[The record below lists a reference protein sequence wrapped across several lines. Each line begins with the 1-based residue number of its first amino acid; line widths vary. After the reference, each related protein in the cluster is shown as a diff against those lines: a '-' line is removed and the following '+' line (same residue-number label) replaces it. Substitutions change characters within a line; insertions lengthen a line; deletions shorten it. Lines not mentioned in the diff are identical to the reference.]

1 MMKPWKQIH
10 HDILGFF
17 LRTNNNEQFFY
28 KLKFTIMKK
37 VFTLVSALSM
47 VAGSAVA
54 NDYDWNSGLENPQ
67 TDKNHNVV
75 NKNGLKYANKVFT
88 FSVNNGDKVLLG
100 VNGENLDITVNGS
113 NLAAKLESGKISFV
127 AESDGKVELKL
138 GASTTI
144 NSIYVESD
152 NYRTAL
158 KYIETIGK
166 AAVNQATVDIANY
179 STEIDEKNKNLPY
192 DQFFSAVKAQINIEA
207 QKVAD
212 IEAELKTA
220 KAGNNVKQDLL
231 VDFNKRLTAVKT
243 KVEQIVKDADAAQKK
258 YLDITRKLAK
268 GLDNRLIEAA
278 ETTVSSYNN
287 DSLTYIN
294 DFQTVNKKI
303 TVKGLKAEWAKTEL
317 EAIEADRDALKKAA
331 MDELAKFPAQY
342 ADRDSTSWQ
351 AEFNSLKDQID
362 NMIARAIVERD
373 YKSKITTLQTKVT
386 KLNDVLDIKDANQ
399 KTVFSKP
406 DDYDTWKTDVKE
418 LNDFISDTKKRR
430 DFTQSELAQ
439 NPVKKYSDAEETFTK
454 LKVAFTEQ
462 ASTELTTRSK
472 AAQENINTSSYKIS
486 AKYQNEPETQKKYE
500 KEFAVIQAELNG
512 LNTTIKENKYEVLV
526 EDFNTVA
533 NKIAGVNTKVNNLWT
548 ETLSKQKQ
556 EVIDLNATE
565 QKKIDDKIDAVRAN
579 YNNYIT
585 KIEEWK
591 KADFSNDDMKAS
603 LNANQRKLFDIV
615 GQLDDTKEEIG
626 KVVAALEAK
635 IKAVDDVE
643 FDPNNATEY
652 RFEGNKNVNGSVV
665 TYESIVKEIET
676 KIQAQIDEAVNTANT
691 RAKDYFVKENSEGK
705 ATLTQ
710 GDANRIYAAVKETLD
725 KGHKEAKMT
734 DDAYTKFN
742 NRYQGILDKSKNNQV
757 GENYLVDAQTKVT
770 EYYKAKT
777 LADSLGKVSSDYL
790 AKIKKA
796 VEDVNAELDAYTKL
810 YGDVCDKKVK
820 WTVAKSKET
829 TYQAEYILVEP
840 NGSATF
846 VKDQLE
852 KINADLKKFSDKLE
866 EKALSASTLNA
877 EATAEFKKF
886 EDGYFKATDY
896 KGYVA
901 NNDAKAKADA
911 KIKTVKAEIVNAKA
925 AIAGYREEV
934 QADAMIV
941 IDQAEATVAA
951 QESSVATDFAA
962 GKLGNTYASIEGAL
976 NSASASIKKA
986 LADAENAQKGGNL
999 DLDGD
1004 GQVGL
1009 GDAKKGM
1016 ENVKDGSMDGKTFMD
1031 FINAYLQYISK

>member
-1 MMKPWKQIH
+1 
-10 HDILGFF
+10 
-17 LRTNNNEQFFY
+17 
-28 KLKFTIMKK
+28 MKK
-37 VFTLVSALSM
+37 VLTLVSALSM

-54 NDYDWNSGLENPQ
+54 NDYDWSGLDSPK
-67 TDKNHNVV
+67 TDANHKVV
-75 NKNGLKYANKVFT
+75 INGKATDLKYENKKFT
-88 FSVNNGDKVLLG
+88 FNVNPGDQITLG
-100 VNGENLDITVNGS
+100 VKGENLNVAVDGAPLT
-113 NLAAKLESGKISFV
+113 AKLEGGLIHFDIPEDKV
-127 AESDGKVELKL
+127 NPTREMPVELTL
-138 GASTTI
+138 GDKTAIT
-144 NSIYVESD
+144 SIYVESS

-220 KAGNNVKQDLL
+220 KAGNNVKQNLL
-231 VDFNKRLTAVKT
+231 DDFNTRLTAVKT
-243 KVEQIVKDADAAQKK
+243 NVEQIVKDANAAQKQ
-258 YLDITRKLAK
+258 YLNITRELAK
-268 GLDNRLIEAA
+268 ELDNRLIEAA
-278 ETTVSSYNN
+278 ETTVTSYDNN
-287 DSLTYIN
+287 TLTYIN
-294 DFQTVNKKI
+294 DFQTVNKQIK
-303 TVKGLKAEWAKTEL
+303 VKGLKAEWAKTEL

-342 ADRDSTSWQ
+342 AERTSWK
-351 AEFNSLKDQID
+351 AEFNSLKDQIN

-373 YKSKITTLQTKVT
+373 NKSKITTLQTKVT
-386 KLNDVLDIKDANQ
+386 KLNDVLSIKDADQ

-406 DDYDTWKTDVKE
+406 ANYDTWKTDVKE
-418 LNDFISDTKKRR
+418 LNDFISDTKNRR

-439 NPVKKYSDAEETFTK
+439 NPVKKYLDAEKTFTN
-454 LKVAFTEQ
+454 LKDEFTKQ
-462 ASTELTTRSK
+462 ASTELTKRST

-533 NKIAGVNTKVNNLWT
+533 NKIAGVNTKVNNLWSV
-548 ETLSKQKQ
+548 TLSKQKQ

-579 YNNYIT
+579 YNNYIA

-652 RFEGNKNVNGSVV
+652 RFDGNKNVNGFVV
-665 TYESIVKEIET
+665 TYDSIVIEIET
-676 KIQAQIDEAVNTANT
+676 KIQAQIDEAVSTAND
-691 RAKDYFVKENSEGK
+691 RAMNYFDKEYSHGK
-705 ATLTQ
+705 ATLTK
-710 GDANRIYAAVKETLD
+710 GDADNTFAAVKKSLAQ
-725 KGHKEAKMT
+725 GHKEAKMT
-734 DDAYTKFN
+734 DDAFTKFY

-757 GENYLVDAQTKVT
+757 GENYLEDAKTKVA
-770 EYYKAKT
+770 EYYKANT
-777 LADSLGKVSSDYL
+777 LADNLGKVSSDYL
-790 AKIKKA
+790 AKIEKA
-796 VEDVNAELDAYTKL
+796 VKDVNAELDAYTKL
-810 YGDVCDKKVK
+810 YGDVCNKKVK

-852 KINADLKKFSDKLE
+852 QINADLKKFSDKLE
-866 EKALSASTLNA
+866 EKALSASTLND

-941 IDQAEATVAA
+941 IGQAESTVAA

-962 GKLGNTYASIEGAL
+962 GELGNTYASIEGAL

>member
-1 MMKPWKQIH
+1 
-10 HDILGFF
+10 
-17 LRTNNNEQFFY
+17 
-28 KLKFTIMKK
+28 MKK
-37 VFTLVSALSM
+37 VLTLVSALSM

-75 NKNGLKYANKVFT
+75 NKNGLKYADKVFT
-88 FSVNNGDKVLLG
+88 FSVNKGDKVLLG

-113 NLAAKLESGKISFV
+113 KLAAKLESGKISFV
-127 AESDGKVELKL
+127 AESDGAVELKL
-138 GASTTI
+138 GTSTTI

-179 STEIDEKNKNLPY
+179 STEIDEKNKNLPF

-220 KAGNNVKQDLL
+220 KAGNNVKQNLL
-231 VDFNKRLTAVKT
+231 DDFNTRLTAVRT
-243 KVEQIVKDADAAQKK
+243 NVEQIVKDADAAQKQ
-258 YLDITRKLAK
+258 YLNITRELAK
-268 GLDNRLIEAA
+268 ELDNRLIEAA
-278 ETTVSSYNN
+278 ETTVTSYDNN
-287 DSLTYIN
+287 TLTYIN
-294 DFQTVNKKI
+294 DFQTVNKQIK
-303 TVKGLKAEWAKTEL
+303 VKGLKAEWAKTEL

-342 ADRDSTSWQ
+342 AERTSWQ
-351 AEFNSLKDQID
+351 AEFNSLKDQIN

-373 YKSKITTLQTKVT
+373 YKSNITTLQTKVT
-386 KLNDVLDIKDANQ
+386 KLNDVLDIKDADQ

-406 DDYDTWKTDVKE
+406 AGYDTWKTDVKE
-418 LNDFISDTKKRR
+418 LNDFISDTKNRR

-439 NPVKKYSDAEETFTK
+439 NPVKKYSDAEKTFTN
-454 LKVAFTEQ
+454 LKDEFTKQ
-462 ASTELTTRSK
+462 ASTELTKRST

-548 ETLSKQKQ
+548 VTLSKQKQ
-556 EVIDLNATE
+556 EVIDLNASE
-565 QKKIDDKIDAVRAN
+565 QKKIDDKIDAARAN

-652 RFEGNKNVNGSVV
+652 RFEGNKNVNGFVV
-665 TYESIVKEIET
+665 TYESIVVEIET
-676 KIQAQIDEAVNTANT
+676 KIQAQIDEAVKTAND
-691 RAKDYFVKENSEGK
+691 RAKDYFDNEYSQGK
-705 ATLTQ
+705 ATLTK
-710 GDANRIYAAVKETLD
+710 GDADQKYDAVKETLD

-770 EYYKAKT
+770 EYYKANT
-777 LADSLGKVSSDYL
+777 LADNLGKVSSDYL
-790 AKIKKA
+790 AKIEKA
-796 VEDVNAELDAYTKL
+796 VKDVNDELDAYTKL

-852 KINADLKKFSDKLE
+852 KINTILKDFSEKLE
-866 EKALSASTLNA
+866 KNALTAYSDGTIKAVADKA
-877 EATAEFKKF
+877 FKDF
-886 EDGYFKATDY
+886 NDGYFKATDY

-901 NNDAKAKADA
+901 NNDAKDKADA

-941 IDQAEATVAA
+941 IGQAEATVAA

>member
-1 MMKPWKQIH
+1 
-10 HDILGFF
+10 
-17 LRTNNNEQFFY
+17 
-28 KLKFTIMKK
+28 MKK
-37 VFTLVSALSM
+37 VLTLVSALSM

-75 NKNGLKYANKVFT
+75 NKNGLKYADKVFT
-88 FSVNNGDKVLLG
+88 FSVNKGDKVLLG

-113 NLAAKLESGKISFV
+113 KLAAKLESGKISFV
-127 AESDGKVELKL
+127 AESDGAVELKL
-138 GASTTI
+138 GTSTTI

-179 STEIDEKNKNLPY
+179 STEIDEKNKNLPF

-220 KAGNNVKQDLL
+220 KAGNNVKQNLL
-231 VDFNKRLTAVKT
+231 DDFNTRLTAVRT
-243 KVEQIVKDADAAQKK
+243 NVEQIVKDADAAQKQ
-258 YLDITRKLAK
+258 YLNITRELAK
-268 GLDNRLIEAA
+268 ELDNRLIEAA
-278 ETTVSSYNN
+278 ETTVTSYDNN
-287 DSLTYIN
+287 TLTYIN
-294 DFQTVNKKI
+294 DFQTVNKQIK
-303 TVKGLKAEWAKTEL
+303 VKGLKAEWAKTEL

-342 ADRDSTSWQ
+342 AERTSWQ
-351 AEFNSLKDQID
+351 AEFNSLKDQIN

-373 YKSKITTLQTKVT
+373 YKSNITTLQTKVT
-386 KLNDVLDIKDANQ
+386 KLNDVLDIKDADQ

-406 DDYDTWKTDVKE
+406 AGYDTWKTDVKE
-418 LNDFISDTKKRR
+418 LNDFISDTKNRR

-439 NPVKKYSDAEETFTK
+439 NPVKKYSDAEKTFTN
-454 LKVAFTEQ
+454 LKDEFTKQ
-462 ASTELTTRSK
+462 ASTELTKRST

-548 ETLSKQKQ
+548 VTLSKQKQ
-556 EVIDLNATE
+556 EVIDLNASE
-565 QKKIDDKIDAVRAN
+565 QKKIDDKIDAARAN

-652 RFEGNKNVNGSVV
+652 RFEGNKNVNGFVV
-665 TYESIVKEIET
+665 TYESIVVEIET
-676 KIQAQIDEAVNTANT
+676 KIQAQIDEAVKTAND
-691 RAKDYFVKENSEGK
+691 RAKDYFDNEYSQGK
-705 ATLTQ
+705 ATLTK
-710 GDANRIYAAVKETLD
+710 GDADQKYDAVKETLD

-770 EYYKAKT
+770 EYYKANT
-777 LADSLGKVSSDYL
+777 LADNLGKVSSDYL
-790 AKIKKA
+790 AKIEKA
-796 VEDVNAELDAYTKL
+796 VKDVNDELDAYTKL

-852 KINADLKKFSDKLE
+852 KINTILKDFSEKLE
-866 EKALSASTLNA
+866 KNALTAYSDGTIKAVADKA
-877 EATAEFKKF
+877 FKDF
-886 EDGYFKATDY
+886 NDGYFKATDY

-901 NNDAKAKADA
+901 NNDAKDKADA

-941 IDQAEATVAA
+941 IGQAEATVAA
-951 QESSVATDFAA
+951 QESSVATDFAD

>member
-1 MMKPWKQIH
+1 M
-10 HDILGFF
+10 
-17 LRTNNNEQFFY
+17 
-28 KLKFTIMKK
+28 
-37 VFTLVSALSM
+37 
-47 VAGSAVA
+47 
-54 NDYDWNSGLENPQ
+54 
-67 TDKNHNVV
+67 
-75 NKNGLKYANKVFT
+75 
-88 FSVNNGDKVLLG
+88 
-100 VNGENLDITVNGS
+100 
-113 NLAAKLESGKISFV
+113 
-127 AESDGKVELKL
+127 
-138 GASTTI
+138 
-144 NSIYVESD
+144 
-152 NYRTAL
+152 
-158 KYIETIGK
+158 
-166 AAVNQATVDIANY
+166 
-179 STEIDEKNKNLPY
+179 
-192 DQFFSAVKAQINIEA
+192 
-207 QKVAD
+207 
-212 IEAELKTA
+212 
-220 KAGNNVKQDLL
+220 
-231 VDFNKRLTAVKT
+231 
-243 KVEQIVKDADAAQKK
+243 
-258 YLDITRKLAK
+258 
-268 GLDNRLIEAA
+268 
-278 ETTVSSYNN
+278 
-287 DSLTYIN
+287 
-294 DFQTVNKKI
+294 
-303 TVKGLKAEWAKTEL
+303 
-317 EAIEADRDALKKAA
+317 
-331 MDELAKFPAQY
+331 
-342 ADRDSTSWQ
+342 
-351 AEFNSLKDQID
+351 
-362 NMIARAIVERD
+362 
-373 YKSKITTLQTKVT
+373 
-386 KLNDVLDIKDANQ
+386 
-399 KTVFSKP
+399 
-406 DDYDTWKTDVKE
+406 
-418 LNDFISDTKKRR
+418 
-430 DFTQSELAQ
+430 
-439 NPVKKYSDAEETFTK
+439 
-454 LKVAFTEQ
+454 TEQ
-462 ASTELTTRSK
+462 
-472 AAQENINTSSYKIS
+472 
-486 AKYQNEPETQKKYE
+486 
-500 KEFAVIQAELNG
+500 
-512 LNTTIKENKYEVLV
+512 
-526 EDFNTVA
+526 
-533 NKIAGVNTKVNNLWT
+533 
-548 ETLSKQKQ
+548 
-556 EVIDLNATE
+556 
-565 QKKIDDKIDAVRAN
+565 
-579 YNNYIT
+579 
-585 KIEEWK
+585 WK
-591 KADFSNDDMKAS
+591 SG
-603 LNANQRKLFDIV
+603 I
-615 GQLDDTKEEIG
+615 I
-626 KVVAALEAK
+626 
-635 IKAVDDVE
+635 
-643 FDPNNATEY
+643 PPHY
-652 RFEGNKNVNGSVV
+652 GSG
-665 TYESIVKEIET
+665 
-676 KIQAQIDEAVNTANT
+676 
-691 RAKDYFVKENSEGK
+691 KDYFDKEDSKGK

-725 KGHKEAKMT
+725 QGHKEAKMT

-742 NRYQGILDKSKNNQV
+742 NRYQGILDKSENNQV
-757 GENYLVDAQTKVT
+757 GENYLVDAQIKVT
-770 EYYKAKT
+770 QYYEAKT

>member
-1 MMKPWKQIH
+1 
-10 HDILGFF
+10 
-17 LRTNNNEQFFY
+17 
-28 KLKFTIMKK
+28 MKK
-37 VFTLVSALSM
+37 VLTLVSALSM

-54 NDYDWNSGLENPQ
+54 NDYDWSGLDSPK
-67 TDKNHNVV
+67 TDANHKVV
-75 NKNGLKYANKVFT
+75 INGKATDLKYENKKFT
-88 FSVNNGDKVLLG
+88 FNVNPGDQITLG
-100 VNGENLDITVNGS
+100 VKGENLNVAVDGAPLT
-113 NLAAKLESGKISFV
+113 AKLEGGLIHFDIPEDKVNPTIEMS
-127 AESDGKVELKL
+127 VELTL
-138 GASTTI
+138 GDKTAIT
-144 NSIYVESD
+144 SIYVESS

-231 VDFNKRLTAVKT
+231 DDFNTRLTAVKT
-243 KVEQIVKDADAAQKK
+243 NVEQIVKDADAAQKQ
-258 YLDITRKLAK
+258 YLNITRELAK
-268 GLDNRLIEAA
+268 NLDNRLIEAA
-278 ETTVSSYNN
+278 ETTVSSYDNN
-287 DSLTYIN
+287 ALTYIN

-342 ADRDSTSWQ
+342 AERTSWQ

-386 KLNDVLDIKDANQ
+386 KLNDVLDIKDADQ

-406 DDYDTWKTDVKE
+406 AGYDIWKTDVKE
-418 LNDFISDTKKRR
+418 LNDFISDTKNRR

-439 NPVKKYSDAEETFTK
+439 NPVEKYSNAEKAFTNLKDEFTK
-454 LKVAFTEQ
+454 Q
-462 ASTELTTRSK
+462 ASTELTKRST

-486 AKYQNEPETQKKYE
+486 AKYQNEPETQRKYE

-548 ETLSKQKQ
+548 VTLSKQKQ

-591 KADFSNDDMKAS
+591 KADFSNDVMKAS
-603 LNANQRKLFDIV
+603 LNANQRELFDIV

-652 RFEGNKNVNGSVV
+652 RFEGNKNVNGFVV

-676 KIQAQIDEAVNTANT
+676 KIQAQIDEAVSTAND
-691 RAKDYFVKENSEGK
+691 RAKNYFVNEYSQGK
-705 ATLTQ
+705 ATLTK
-710 GDANRIYAAVKETLD
+710 GDANQIYDAVKVTLV

-734 DDAYTKFN
+734 DDAYTKFD
-742 NRYQGILDKSKNNQV
+742 NRYHGILDKSKNNQV
-757 GENYLVDAQTKVT
+757 GENYLEDAKAKVD
-770 EYYKAKT
+770 EYYKANT
-777 LADSLGKVSSDYL
+777 LADNLGKVSSDYL
-790 AKIKKA
+790 AKIEKA
-796 VEDVNAELDAYTKL
+796 VKDVNAELDAYTKL

-866 EKALSASTLNA
+866 EKALSASTLND

-886 EDGYFKATDY
+886 EDGYFKATNY

-941 IDQAEATVAA
+941 IGQAESTVAA

-962 GKLGNTYASIEGAL
+962 GELGNTYASIEGAL

>member
-1 MMKPWKQIH
+1 
-10 HDILGFF
+10 
-17 LRTNNNEQFFY
+17 
-28 KLKFTIMKK
+28 MKK
-37 VFTLVSALSM
+37 VLTLVSALSM

-75 NKNGLKYANKVFT
+75 NKNGLKYADKVFT
-88 FSVNNGDKVLLG
+88 FSVNKGDKVLLG

-113 NLAAKLESGKISFV
+113 KLAAKLESGKISFV
-127 AESDGKVELKL
+127 AESDGAVELKL
-138 GASTTI
+138 GTSTTI

-179 STEIDEKNKNLPY
+179 STEIDEKNKNLPF

-220 KAGNNVKQDLL
+220 KAGNNVKQNLL
-231 VDFNKRLTAVKT
+231 DDFNTRLTAVRT
-243 KVEQIVKDADAAQKK
+243 NVEQIVKDADAAQKQ
-258 YLDITRKLAK
+258 YLNITRELAK
-268 GLDNRLIEAA
+268 ELDNRLIEAA
-278 ETTVSSYNN
+278 ETTVTSYDNN
-287 DSLTYIN
+287 TLTYIN
-294 DFQTVNKKI
+294 DFQTVNKQIK
-303 TVKGLKAEWAKTEL
+303 VKGLKAEWAKTEL

-342 ADRDSTSWQ
+342 AERTSWQ
-351 AEFNSLKDQID
+351 AEFNSLKDQIN

-373 YKSKITTLQTKVT
+373 YKSNITTLQTKVT
-386 KLNDVLDIKDANQ
+386 KLNDVLDIKDADQ

-406 DDYDTWKTDVKE
+406 AGYDTWKTDVKE
-418 LNDFISDTKKRR
+418 LNDFISDTKNRR

-439 NPVKKYSDAEETFTK
+439 NPVKKYSDAEKTFTN
-454 LKVAFTEQ
+454 LKDEFTKQ
-462 ASTELTTRSK
+462 ASTELTKRST

-548 ETLSKQKQ
+548 VTLSKQKQ
-556 EVIDLNATE
+556 EVIDLNASE

-665 TYESIVKEIET
+665 TYESIVIEIET
-676 KIQAQIDEAVNTANT
+676 KIQAQIDEAVKTAND
-691 RAKDYFVKENSEGK
+691 RAKDYFDNEYSQGK
-705 ATLTQ
+705 ATLTK
-710 GDANRIYAAVKETLD
+710 GDADQKYDAVKETLD

-777 LADSLGKVSSDYL
+777 LADNLGKVSSDYL
-790 AKIKKA
+790 AKIEKA
-796 VEDVNAELDAYTKL
+796 VKDVNDEHDAYTKL

-829 TYQAEYILVEP
+829 TYQAEYILVKP

-852 KINADLKKFSDKLE
+852 KINTILKDFSEKLE
-866 EKALSASTLNA
+866 KNALTAYSDGTIKAVADKA
-877 EATAEFKKF
+877 FKDF
-886 EDGYFKATDY
+886 NDGYFKATDY

-901 NNDAKAKADA
+901 NKDAKDKADA

-941 IDQAEATVAA
+941 IGQAEATVAA

>member
-1 MMKPWKQIH
+1 
-10 HDILGFF
+10 
-17 LRTNNNEQFFY
+17 
-28 KLKFTIMKK
+28 MKK
-37 VFTLVSALSM
+37 ILTLVSTLSM
-47 VAGSAVA
+47 VAGSAFA
-54 NDYDWNSGLENPQ
+54 NDFDWA
-67 TDKNHNVV
+67 
-75 NKNGLKYANKVFT
+75 GLKEPQLEEGTHFVKGTKQNLTYENNEFT
-88 FSVNNGDKVLLG
+88 FKVTKGDKVQLV

-113 NLAAKLESGKISFV
+113 KLSASLEGGKISFV
-127 AESDGKVELKL
+127 VAEADGDVVLKL
-138 GASTTI
+138 GTGTTI
-144 NSIYVESD
+144 KSIYVESD

-231 VDFNKRLTAVKT
+231 DDFNTRLTAVRT
-243 KVEQIVKDADAAQKK
+243 NVEQIVKDADAAQKQ
-258 YLDITRKLAK
+258 YLNITRELAK
-268 GLDNRLIEAA
+268 DLDNRLIEAA
-278 ETTVSSYNN
+278 ETTVTSYDNN
-287 DSLTYIN
+287 ALTYIN
-294 DFQTVNKKI
+294 DFQTVNNNI

-342 ADRDSTSWQ
+342 AERTSWQ
-351 AEFNSLKDQID
+351 AEFNSLKDQIG

-386 KLNDVLDIKDANQ
+386 KLNDVLDIKDADQ

-406 DDYDTWKTDVKE
+406 ADYDTWKTDVKE
-418 LNDFISDTKKRR
+418 LNDFISDTKNRR

-439 NPVKKYSDAEETFTK
+439 NPVEKYSNAEKTFTN
-454 LKVAFTEQ
+454 LKDDLTKQ
-462 ASTELTTRSK
+462 ASTELTKRST

-548 ETLSKQKQ
+548 VTLSKQKQ

-591 KADFSNDDMKAS
+591 NADFSNEKMIAS
-603 LNANQRKLFDIV
+603 LNFNQRKLFDIV

-635 IKAVDDVE
+635 IKDVDDVE

-665 TYESIVKEIET
+665 TYESIVEEIET
-676 KIQAQIDEAVNTANT
+676 KIKAQIDEAVDTAND
-691 RAKDYFVKENSEGK
+691 RAEDYFYNGESQDK
-705 ATLTQ
+705 ATLTKR
-710 GDANRIYAAVKETLD
+710 DADRIYADRKTILD
-725 KGHKEAKMT
+725 NYKEAKMT

-757 GENYLVDAQTKVT
+757 GENFLVDAQTKVT
-770 EYYKAKT
+770 EYHNAKT
-777 LADSLGKVSSDYL
+777 LADNLGKVSSDYL
-790 AKIKKA
+790 AKIDSA
-796 VEDVNAELDAYTKL
+796 VVDVNKELEAYIKL

-866 EKALSASTLNA
+866 EKALSASTLNT
-877 EATAEFKKF
+877 EATDEFKKF

-951 QESSVATDFAA
+951 QESSVDTDFAA
-962 GKLGNTYASIEGAL
+962 GELGNTYASIEGAL

-986 LADAENAQKGGNL
+986 LADAEKAEKGGNL

>member
-1 MMKPWKQIH
+1 
-10 HDILGFF
+10 
-17 LRTNNNEQFFY
+17 
-28 KLKFTIMKK
+28 MKK
-37 VFTLVSALSM
+37 VLTLVSALSM
-47 VAGSAVA
+47 VAGSAFA

-75 NKNGLKYANKVFT
+75 NKNGLTYANKVFT
-88 FSVNNGDKVLLG
+88 FSVNKGDKVLLG

-113 NLAAKLESGKISFV
+113 KLVAKLESGKISFV
-127 AESDGKVELKL
+127 AESDGTVELKL

-207 QKVAD
+207 KKVAD

-220 KAGNNVKQDLL
+220 KAGNNVKQNLL
-231 VDFNKRLTAVKT
+231 DDFNTRLTAVRAN
-243 KVEQIVKDADAAQKK
+243 VEQIVEKADAAQKQ
-258 YLDITRKLAK
+258 YLKITRELAK

-287 DSLTYIN
+287 NALTYIN
-294 DFQTVNKKI
+294 DFQTVNNKT

-317 EAIEADRDALKKAA
+317 KAIEADRDALKKAA

-342 ADRDSTSWQ
+342 KERTSWQ

-386 KLNDVLDIKDANQ
+386 KLNDVLDIKDADQ

-406 DDYDTWKTDVKE
+406 EDYDTWKTDVKE

-430 DFTQSELAQ
+430 DFTQSDLAQ
-439 NPVKKYSDAEETFTK
+439 NPVKKYSDAEETFTN
-454 LKVAFTEQ
+454 LKFDFTKQ
-462 ASTELTTRSK
+462 ASKELTTRST

-591 KADFSNDDMKAS
+591 KADFSNDEMKAS

-665 TYESIVKEIET
+665 TYESIVEGIKT
-676 KIQAQIDEAVNTANT
+676 NIQAQIDEAVKTAND
-691 RAKDYFVKENSEGK
+691 RAQYYFENESSQGK

-725 KGHKEAKMT
+725 QGHKEAKMT

-742 NRYQGILDKSKNNQV
+742 KRYQGILDKTQNNQV
-757 GENYLVDAQTKVT
+757 GENYLIDAQEKVT

-777 LADSLGKVSSDYL
+777 LADNLGKVSSDYL

-796 VEDVNAELDAYTKL
+796 VEDVNAELDAYKKL

>member
-1 MMKPWKQIH
+1 
-10 HDILGFF
+10 
-17 LRTNNNEQFFY
+17 
-28 KLKFTIMKK
+28 MKK
-37 VFTLVSALSM
+37 VLTLVSALSM

-67 TDKNHNVV
+67 TDKDHNVV
-75 NKNGLKYANKVFT
+75 NKKGLQYADKVFT
-88 FSVNNGDKVLLG
+88 FSVNKGDKVLLG

-113 NLAAKLESGKISFV
+113 KLAAKLESGKISFV
-127 AESDGKVELKL
+127 AEDDGSVKLKL
-138 GASTTI
+138 GTSTTI

-220 KAGNNVKQDLL
+220 KAGNNVKQGLL
-231 VDFNKRLTAVKT
+231 DDFKTRLNAVKT
-243 KVEQIVKDADAAQKK
+243 NVEQTVKDADAAQKQ
-258 YLDITRKLAK
+258 YLNITRELAK
-268 GLDNRLIEAA
+268 ELDNRLIEAA
-278 ETTVSSYNN
+278 ETTVSSYDNN
-287 DSLTYIN
+287 ALTYIN

-342 ADRDSTSWQ
+342 AERTSWQ
-351 AEFNSLKDQID
+351 AEFNSLKDQIN

-373 YKSKITTLQTKVT
+373 YKSNITTLQTKVT
-386 KLNDVLDIKDANQ
+386 KLNDVLDIKDADQ

-406 DDYDTWKTDVKE
+406 AGYDTWKTDVKE
-418 LNDFISDTKKRR
+418 LNDFISDTKNRR

-439 NPVKKYSDAEETFTK
+439 NPVKKYSDAEKTFTN
-454 LKVAFTEQ
+454 LKDEFTKQ
-462 ASTELTTRSK
+462 ASTELTKRST

-548 ETLSKQKQ
+548 VTLSKQKQ
-556 EVIDLNATE
+556 EVIDLNASE

-665 TYESIVKEIET
+665 TYESIVIEIET
-676 KIQAQIDEAVNTANT
+676 KIQAQIDEAVKTAND
-691 RAKDYFVKENSEGK
+691 RAKDYFDNEYSQGK
-705 ATLTQ
+705 ATLTK
-710 GDANRIYAAVKETLD
+710 GDADQKYDAVKETLD
-725 KGHKEAKMT
+725 KGYKEAKMT

-777 LADSLGKVSSDYL
+777 LADNLGKVSSDYL
-790 AKIKKA
+790 AKIEKA
-796 VEDVNAELDAYTKL
+796 VKDVNKELDAYTKL

-852 KINADLKKFSDKLE
+852 KINTILKDFSEKLE
-866 EKALSASTLNA
+866 KNALTAHSDRTIKAVADKA
-877 EATAEFKKF
+877 F
-886 EDGYFKATDY
+886 EDFNDGYFKATDY

-901 NNDAKAKADA
+901 NNDAKDKADA

-941 IDQAEATVAA
+941 IGQAESTVAA

>member
-1 MMKPWKQIH
+1 
-10 HDILGFF
+10 
-17 LRTNNNEQFFY
+17 
-28 KLKFTIMKK
+28 MKK
-37 VFTLVSALSM
+37 VLTLVSALSM

-67 TDKNHNVV
+67 TDKDHNVV
-75 NKNGLKYANKVFT
+75 NKNGLKYADKVFT
-88 FSVNNGDKVLLG
+88 FSVNKGDKVLLG

-113 NLAAKLESGKISFV
+113 KLAAKLESGKISFV
-127 AESDGKVELKL
+127 AEDEGSVELKL
-138 GASTTI
+138 GTSTTI

-220 KAGNNVKQDLL
+220 KAGNNVKLGLL
-231 VDFNKRLTAVKT
+231 DDFKTRLNAVKT
-243 KVEQIVKDADAAQKK
+243 NVEQTVKDADAAQKQ
-258 YLDITRKLAK
+258 YLNITRELAK
-268 GLDNRLIEAA
+268 DLDNRLIEAA
-278 ETTVSSYNN
+278 ETTVSSYDNN
-287 DSLTYIN
+287 ALTYIN

-342 ADRDSTSWQ
+342 AERTSWQ
-351 AEFNSLKDQID
+351 AEFNSLKDQIN

-386 KLNDVLDIKDANQ
+386 KLNDVLSIKDADQ

-406 DDYDTWKTDVKE
+406 AGYDTWKTDVKE
-418 LNDFISDTKKRR
+418 LNDFISDTKNRR

-439 NPVKKYSDAEETFTK
+439 NPVKKYSDAENTFSNLKDDFTK
-454 LKVAFTEQ
+454 Q
-462 ASTELTTRSK
+462 ASTELTKRST

-548 ETLSKQKQ
+548 VTLSKQKQ

-665 TYESIVKEIET
+665 TYESIVEGIKT
-676 KIQAQIDEAVNTANT
+676 KIQVQIDEAVNTANN
-691 RAKDYFVKENSEGK
+691 RALDYFDTEYSNGK
-705 ATLTQ
+705 ATLTK
-710 GDANRIYAAVKETLD
+710 GDADKKYKAVKETLD

-734 DDAYTKFN
+734 DDAYTKFD

-770 EYYKAKT
+770 EYFKAKT
-777 LADSLGKVSSDYL
+777 LADNLSKVSSDYL
-790 AKIKKA
+790 AKIEKA
-796 VEDVNAELDAYTKL
+796 VMDVNAELEAYTKL

-852 KINADLKKFSDKLE
+852 TINADLKTFSDKLE

-941 IDQAEATVAA
+941 IGQAEATVAA

-962 GKLGNTYASIEGAL
+962 GELGNTYASIEGAL

>member
-1 MMKPWKQIH
+1 
-10 HDILGFF
+10 
-17 LRTNNNEQFFY
+17 
-28 KLKFTIMKK
+28 MKK
-37 VFTLVSALSM
+37 VLTLVSALSM

-75 NKNGLKYANKVFT
+75 NKNGLKYADKVFT
-88 FSVNNGDKVLLG
+88 FSVNKGDKVLLG

-113 NLAAKLESGKISFV
+113 KLAAKLESGKISFV
-127 AESDGKVELKL
+127 AESDGAVELKL
-138 GASTTI
+138 GTSTTI

-179 STEIDEKNKNLPY
+179 STEIDEKNKNLPF

-220 KAGNNVKQDLL
+220 KAGNNVKQNLL
-231 VDFNKRLTAVKT
+231 DDFNTRLTAVRT
-243 KVEQIVKDADAAQKK
+243 NVEQIVKDADAAQKQ
-258 YLDITRKLAK
+258 YLNITRELAK
-268 GLDNRLIEAA
+268 ELDNRLIEAA
-278 ETTVSSYNN
+278 ETTVTSYDNN
-287 DSLTYIN
+287 TLTYIN
-294 DFQTVNKKI
+294 DFQTVNKQIK
-303 TVKGLKAEWAKTEL
+303 VKGLKAEWAKTEL

-342 ADRDSTSWQ
+342 AERTSWQ
-351 AEFNSLKDQID
+351 AEFNSLKDQIN

-373 YKSKITTLQTKVT
+373 YKSNITTLQTKVT
-386 KLNDVLDIKDANQ
+386 KLNDVLDIKDADQ

-406 DDYDTWKTDVKE
+406 AGYDTWKTDVKE
-418 LNDFISDTKKRR
+418 LNDFISDTKNRR

-439 NPVKKYSDAEETFTK
+439 NPVKKYSDAEKTFTN
-454 LKVAFTEQ
+454 LKDEFTKQ
-462 ASTELTTRSK
+462 ASTELTKRST

-548 ETLSKQKQ
+548 VTLSKQKQ
-556 EVIDLNATE
+556 EVIDLNASE

-665 TYESIVKEIET
+665 TYESIVIEIET
-676 KIQAQIDEAVNTANT
+676 KIQAQIGEAVKTAND
-691 RAKDYFVKENSEGK
+691 RAKDYFDNEYSQGK
-705 ATLTQ
+705 ATLTK
-710 GDANRIYAAVKETLD
+710 GDADQKYDAVKETLD

-777 LADSLGKVSSDYL
+777 LADNLGKVSSDYL
-790 AKIKKA
+790 AKIEKA
-796 VEDVNAELDAYTKL
+796 VKDVNDELDAYTKL

-852 KINADLKKFSDKLE
+852 KINTILKDFSEKLE
-866 EKALSASTLNA
+866 KNALTAYSDGTIKAVADKA
-877 EATAEFKKF
+877 FKDF
-886 EDGYFKATDY
+886 NDGYFKATDY

-901 NNDAKAKADA
+901 NNDAKDKADA

-941 IDQAEATVAA
+941 IGQAEATVAA

>member
-1 MMKPWKQIH
+1 
-10 HDILGFF
+10 
-17 LRTNNNEQFFY
+17 
-28 KLKFTIMKK
+28 MKK
-37 VFTLVSALSM
+37 VLTLVSALSM

-54 NDYDWNSGLENPQ
+54 HDYDWSGLDSPK
-67 TDKNHNVV
+67 TDANHKVV
-75 NKNGLKYANKVFT
+75 INGKATDLKYENKKFT
-88 FSVNNGDKVLLG
+88 FNVNPGDQITLG
-100 VNGENLDITVNGS
+100 VKGENLKVAVDGAPLT
-113 NLAAKLESGKISFV
+113 AKLEGGLIHFDIPEDKVNPTKQMS
-127 AESDGKVELKL
+127 VELTL
-138 GASTTI
+138 GDKTAIT
-144 NSIYVESD
+144 SIYVESS

-220 KAGNNVKQDLL
+220 KAGNNVKQGLL
-231 VDFNKRLTAVKT
+231 DDFKTRLNAVKT
-243 KVEQIVKDADAAQKK
+243 NVEQTVKDADAAQKQ
-258 YLDITRKLAK
+258 YLNITRELAK
-268 GLDNRLIEAA
+268 ELDNRLIEAA
-278 ETTVSSYNN
+278 ETTVSSYDNN
-287 DSLTYIN
+287 ALTYIN
-294 DFQTVNKKI
+294 DFQTVNNKI

-342 ADRDSTSWQ
+342 AERNSWQ
-351 AEFNSLKDQID
+351 AEFNSLKDQIN

-386 KLNDVLDIKDANQ
+386 KLNDVLSIKDADQ

-406 DDYDTWKTDVKE
+406 AGYDTWKTDVKE
-418 LNDFISDTKKRR
+418 LNDFISDTKNRR

-439 NPVKKYSDAEETFTK
+439 NPVKKYSDAEKTFSNLKDDFTK
-454 LKVAFTEQ
+454 Q
-462 ASTELTTRSK
+462 ASTELTKRST

-533 NKIAGVNTKVNNLWT
+533 NKIAGVNTKVNNLWSV
-548 ETLSKQKQ
+548 TLSKQKQ

-626 KVVAALEAK
+626 QVVAALEAK

-652 RFEGNKNVNGSVV
+652 RFEGKKNVNGPVV
-665 TYESIVKEIET
+665 TYESIVIEIET
-676 KIQAQIDEAVNTANT
+676 KIQAQIDEAVSTANN
-691 RAKDYFVKENSEGK
+691 RAKDYFDNEYSKGK
-705 ATLTQ
+705 ATLTK
-710 GDANRIYAAVKETLD
+710 GDADNTYAAVKETLD
-725 KGHKEAKMT
+725 QGHKEAKMT
-734 DDAYTKFN
+734 DDAYTKFD

-757 GENYLVDAQTKVT
+757 GENYLEDAKTKVA
-770 EYYKAKT
+770 EYYKANT
-777 LADSLGKVSSDYL
+777 LADNLGKVSSDYL
-790 AKIKKA
+790 AKIEKA
-796 VEDVNAELDAYTKL
+796 VKDVNAELDAYTKL

-852 KINADLKKFSDKLE
+852 QINADLKKFSDKLE
-866 EKALSASTLNA
+866 EKALSASTLND

-941 IDQAEATVAA
+941 IGQAESTVAA

-962 GKLGNTYASIEGAL
+962 GELGNTYASIEGAL

>member
-1 MMKPWKQIH
+1 
-10 HDILGFF
+10 
-17 LRTNNNEQFFY
+17 
-28 KLKFTIMKK
+28 
-37 VFTLVSALSM
+37 M

-75 NKNGLKYANKVFT
+75 NKNGLKYADKVFT
-88 FSVNNGDKVLLG
+88 FSVNKGDKVLLG

-113 NLAAKLESGKISFV
+113 KLAAKLESGKISFV
-127 AESDGKVELKL
+127 AESDGAVELKL
-138 GASTTI
+138 GTSTTI

-179 STEIDEKNKNLPY
+179 STEIDEKNKNLPF

-220 KAGNNVKQDLL
+220 KAGNNVKQNLL
-231 VDFNKRLTAVKT
+231 DDFNTRLTAVRT
-243 KVEQIVKDADAAQKK
+243 NVEQIVKDADAAQKQ
-258 YLDITRKLAK
+258 YLNITRELAK
-268 GLDNRLIEAA
+268 ELDNRLIEAA
-278 ETTVSSYNN
+278 ETTVTSYDNN
-287 DSLTYIN
+287 TLTYIN
-294 DFQTVNKKI
+294 DFQTVNKQIK
-303 TVKGLKAEWAKTEL
+303 VKGLKAEWAKTEL

-342 ADRDSTSWQ
+342 AERTSWQ
-351 AEFNSLKDQID
+351 AEFNSLKDQIN

-373 YKSKITTLQTKVT
+373 YKSNITTLQTKVT
-386 KLNDVLDIKDANQ
+386 KLNDVLDIKDADQ

-406 DDYDTWKTDVKE
+406 AGYDTWKTDVKE
-418 LNDFISDTKKRR
+418 LNDFISDTKNRR

-439 NPVKKYSDAEETFTK
+439 NPVKKYSDAEKTFTN
-454 LKVAFTEQ
+454 LKDEFTKQ
-462 ASTELTTRSK
+462 ASAELTKRST

-548 ETLSKQKQ
+548 VTLSKQKQ
-556 EVIDLNATE
+556 EVIDLNASE

-665 TYESIVKEIET
+665 TYESIVIEIET
-676 KIQAQIDEAVNTANT
+676 KIQAQIDEAVKTAND
-691 RAKDYFVKENSEGK
+691 RAKDYFDNEYSQGK
-705 ATLTQ
+705 ATLTK
-710 GDANRIYAAVKETLD
+710 GDADQKYDAVKETLD

-734 DDAYTKFN
+734 DDAYTKFK

-777 LADSLGKVSSDYL
+777 LADNLGKVSSDYL
-790 AKIKKA
+790 AKIEKA
-796 VEDVNAELDAYTKL
+796 VKDVNDELDAYTKL

-852 KINADLKKFSDKLE
+852 KINTILKDFSEKLE
-866 EKALSASTLNA
+866 KNALTAYSDGTIKAVADKA
-877 EATAEFKKF
+877 FKDF
-886 EDGYFKATDY
+886 NDGYFKATDY

-901 NNDAKAKADA
+901 NNDAKDKADA

-941 IDQAEATVAA
+941 IGQAEATVAA

>member
-1 MMKPWKQIH
+1 
-10 HDILGFF
+10 
-17 LRTNNNEQFFY
+17 
-28 KLKFTIMKK
+28 MKK
-37 VFTLVSALSM
+37 VLTLVSALSM

-75 NKNGLKYANKVFT
+75 NKKGLMYADKTFT
-88 FSVNNGDKVLLG
+88 FSVSKGDKVLLG
-100 VNGENLDITVNGS
+100 VNGENLDIIVNGS
-113 NLAAKLESGKISFV
+113 KLAAKLESGKISFV
-127 AESDGKVELKL
+127 AEDEDTVELKL
-138 GASTTI
+138 GTSTTI

-220 KAGNNVKQDLL
+220 KAGNNVKQGLL
-231 VDFNKRLTAVKT
+231 DDFKTRLNAVKT
-243 KVEQIVKDADAAQKK
+243 NVEQTVKDADAAQKQ
-258 YLDITRKLAK
+258 YLNITRELAK
-268 GLDNRLIEAA
+268 ELDNRLIEAA
-278 ETTVSSYNN
+278 ETTVTSYDNN
-287 DSLTYIN
+287 TLTYIN
-294 DFQTVNKKI
+294 DFQTVNKQIK
-303 TVKGLKAEWAKTEL
+303 VKGLKAEWAKTEL

-342 ADRDSTSWQ
+342 AERTSWQ
-351 AEFNSLKDQID
+351 AEFNSLKDQIN

-373 YKSKITTLQTKVT
+373 YKSNITTLQTKVT
-386 KLNDVLDIKDANQ
+386 KLNDVLDIKDADQ

-406 DDYDTWKTDVKE
+406 AGYDTWKTDVKE
-418 LNDFISDTKKRR
+418 LNDFISDTKNRR

-439 NPVKKYSDAEETFTK
+439 NPVKKYSDAEKTFTN
-454 LKVAFTEQ
+454 LKDEFTKQ
-462 ASTELTTRSK
+462 ASTELTKRST

-548 ETLSKQKQ
+548 VTLSKQKQ
-556 EVIDLNATE
+556 EVIDLNASE

-665 TYESIVKEIET
+665 TYESIVIEIET
-676 KIQAQIDEAVNTANT
+676 KIQAQIDEAVNTAND
-691 RAKDYFVKENSEGK
+691 RAKYYFDNEYSQEGK
-705 ATLTQ
+705 ATLTK
-710 GDANRIYAAVKETLD
+710 GDANQKYDAVKETLD

-734 DDAYTKFN
+734 DDAYTKFI

-777 LADSLGKVSSDYL
+777 LADNLGKVSSDYL
-790 AKIKKA
+790 AKIEKA
-796 VEDVNAELDAYTKL
+796 VKDVNAELDAYTKL

-852 KINADLKKFSDKLE
+852 TINADLKTFSDKLE

-934 QADAMIV
+934 QADAMVV
-941 IDQAEATVAA
+941 INQAESTVAA

-962 GKLGNTYASIEGAL
+962 GELGNTYASIEGAL

>member
-1 MMKPWKQIH
+1 
-10 HDILGFF
+10 
-17 LRTNNNEQFFY
+17 
-28 KLKFTIMKK
+28 MKK
-37 VFTLVSALSM
+37 VLTLVSALSM
-47 VAGSAVA
+47 VAGSAFA

-88 FSVNNGDKVLLG
+88 FNVNNGDKVLLG

-113 NLAAKLESGKISFV
+113 KLAAKLESGKISFV
-127 AESDGKVELKL
+127 AESEGTVELKL

-158 KYIETIGK
+158 KDIETIGK

-179 STEIDEKNKNLPY
+179 STEIDEKNKDLPY

-220 KAGNNVKQDLL
+220 KAGNNVKQELL
-231 VDFNKRLTAVKT
+231 DDFNTRLTAVRT
-243 KVEQIVKDADAAQKK
+243 NVEKIVKNADAAQKQ
-258 YLDITRKLAK
+258 YLNITRDLAK
-268 GLDNRLIEAA
+268 DLDNRLIEAA
-278 ETTVSSYNN
+278 ETTVSSYDNN
-287 DSLTYIN
+287 ALTYIN
-294 DFQTVNKKI
+294 DFQTVNKKT

-317 EAIEADRDALKKAA
+317 KAIEADRDALKKAA
-331 MDELAKFPAQY
+331 MDELAKFPKQY
-342 ADRDSTSWQ
+342 ADGDDTSWQ
-351 AEFNSLKDQID
+351 AKFNSLKDQID

-386 KLNDVLDIKDANQ
+386 KLNGVLDIKDADQ
-399 KTVFSKP
+399 RTVFSEP
-406 DDYDTWKTDVKE
+406 AGYDTWKTDVKE
-418 LNDFISDTKKRR
+418 LNDFISDTKNRR

-439 NPVKKYSDAEETFTK
+439 NPVKKYLDAEKTFTK
-454 LKVAFTEQ
+454 LKEDFTKQ
-462 ASTELTTRSK
+462 ASEELTNRSK

-500 KEFAVIQAELNG
+500 KKFAVIQAELNG

-603 LNANQRKLFDIV
+603 LNANQRELFDIV

-676 KIQAQIDEAVNTANT
+676 KIQAQIDEAVKTANN
-691 RAKDYFVKENSEGK
+691 RAKNYFDTEYSQGK
-705 ATLTQ
+705 ATLTK
-710 GDANRIYAAVKETLD
+710 GDANQIYAAVKETLD

-757 GENYLVDAQTKVT
+757 GENYLEDAQTKVT
-770 EYYKAKT
+770 EYYKANT
-777 LADSLGKVSSDYL
+777 LADNLGKVSSDYL
-790 AKIKKA
+790 AKIENA
-796 VEDVNAELDAYTKL
+796 VKNVNAELDAYTKL

>member
-1 MMKPWKQIH
+1 
-10 HDILGFF
+10 
-17 LRTNNNEQFFY
+17 
-28 KLKFTIMKK
+28 MKK
-37 VFTLVSALSM
+37 VLTLVSALSM

-75 NKNGLKYANKVFT
+75 NKNGLKYADKVFT
-88 FSVNNGDKVLLG
+88 FSVNKGDKVLLG

-113 NLAAKLESGKISFV
+113 KLAAKLESGKISFV
-127 AESDGKVELKL
+127 AESDGAVELKL
-138 GASTTI
+138 GTSTTI

-179 STEIDEKNKNLPY
+179 STEIDEKNKNLPF

-220 KAGNNVKQDLL
+220 KAGNNVKQNLL
-231 VDFNKRLTAVKT
+231 DDFNTRLTAVRT
-243 KVEQIVKDADAAQKK
+243 NVEQIVKDADAAQKQ
-258 YLDITRKLAK
+258 YLNITRELAK
-268 GLDNRLIEAA
+268 ELDNRLIEAA
-278 ETTVSSYNN
+278 ETTVTSYDNN
-287 DSLTYIN
+287 TLTYIN
-294 DFQTVNKKI
+294 DFQTVNKQIK
-303 TVKGLKAEWAKTEL
+303 VKGLKAEWAKTEL

-342 ADRDSTSWQ
+342 AERTSWQ
-351 AEFNSLKDQID
+351 AEFNSLKDQIN

-373 YKSKITTLQTKVT
+373 YKSNITTLQTKVT
-386 KLNDVLDIKDANQ
+386 KLNDVLDIKDADQ

-406 DDYDTWKTDVKE
+406 AGYDTWKTDVKE
-418 LNDFISDTKKRR
+418 LNDFISDTKNRR

-439 NPVKKYSDAEETFTK
+439 NPVKKYSDAEKTFTN
-454 LKVAFTEQ
+454 LKDEFTKQ
-462 ASTELTTRSK
+462 ASAELTKRST

-548 ETLSKQKQ
+548 VTLSKQKQ
-556 EVIDLNATE
+556 EVIDLNASE

-665 TYESIVKEIET
+665 TYESIVIEIET
-676 KIQAQIDEAVNTANT
+676 KIQAQIDEAVKTAND
-691 RAKDYFVKENSEGK
+691 RAKDYFDNEYSQGK
-705 ATLTQ
+705 ATLTK
-710 GDANRIYAAVKETLD
+710 GDADQKYDAVKETLD

-777 LADSLGKVSSDYL
+777 LADNLGKVSSDYL
-790 AKIKKA
+790 AKIEKA
-796 VEDVNAELDAYTKL
+796 VKDVNDELDAYTKL

-852 KINADLKKFSDKLE
+852 KINTILKDFSEKLE
-866 EKALSASTLNA
+866 KNALTAYSDGTIKAVADKA
-877 EATAEFKKF
+877 FKDF
-886 EDGYFKATDY
+886 NDGYFKATDY

-901 NNDAKAKADA
+901 NNDAKDKADA

-941 IDQAEATVAA
+941 IGQAEATVAA

>member
-1 MMKPWKQIH
+1 
-10 HDILGFF
+10 
-17 LRTNNNEQFFY
+17 
-28 KLKFTIMKK
+28 MKK
-37 VFTLVSALSM
+37 VLTLVSALSM

-75 NKNGLKYANKVFT
+75 NKNGLKYADKVFT
-88 FSVNNGDKVLLG
+88 FSVNKGDKVLLG

-113 NLAAKLESGKISFV
+113 KLAAKLESGKISFV
-127 AESDGKVELKL
+127 AESDGAVELKL
-138 GASTTI
+138 GTSTTI

-179 STEIDEKNKNLPY
+179 STEIDEKNKNLPF

-220 KAGNNVKQDLL
+220 KAGNNVKQNLL
-231 VDFNKRLTAVKT
+231 DDFNTRLTAVRT
-243 KVEQIVKDADAAQKK
+243 NVEQIVKDADAAQKQ
-258 YLDITRKLAK
+258 YLNITRELAK
-268 GLDNRLIEAA
+268 ELDNRLIEAA
-278 ETTVSSYNN
+278 ETTVTSYDNN
-287 DSLTYIN
+287 TLTYIN
-294 DFQTVNKKI
+294 DFQTVNKQIK
-303 TVKGLKAEWAKTEL
+303 VKGLKAEWAKTEL

-342 ADRDSTSWQ
+342 AERTSWQ
-351 AEFNSLKDQID
+351 AEFNSLKDQIN

-373 YKSKITTLQTKVT
+373 YKSNITTLQTKVT
-386 KLNDVLDIKDANQ
+386 KLNDVLDIKDADQ

-406 DDYDTWKTDVKE
+406 AGYDTWKTDVKE
-418 LNDFISDTKKRR
+418 LNDFISDTKNRR

-439 NPVKKYSDAEETFTK
+439 NPVKKYSDAEKTFTN
-454 LKVAFTEQ
+454 LKDEFTKQ
-462 ASTELTTRSK
+462 ASTELTKRST

-500 KEFAVIQAELNG
+500 KEFAVIQVELNG

-548 ETLSKQKQ
+548 VTLSKQKQ
-556 EVIDLNATE
+556 EVIDLNASE

-591 KADFSNDDMKAS
+591 KADFSNDNMKAS

-665 TYESIVKEIET
+665 AYDIIVAGIET
-676 KIQAQIDEAVNTANT
+676 KIQAQIDEAVNTANN
-691 RAKDYFVKENSEGK
+691 RAKYYFDNENSKGK
-705 ATLTQ
+705 ATLTK
-710 GDANRIYAAVKETLD
+710 GDANQKYEAVKEKLE

-734 DDAYTKFN
+734 DDAYTKFD

-757 GENYLVDAQTKVT
+757 GENYLEDAKTKVD

-777 LADSLGKVSSDYL
+777 LADNLGKVSSDYL
-790 AKIKKA
+790 AKIEKA
-796 VEDVNAELDAYTKL
+796 VMDVNAELDAYTKL

-852 KINADLKKFSDKLE
+852 TINADLKKFSDKLE
-866 EKALSASTLNA
+866 EKALSASTLND

-886 EDGYFKATDY
+886 EDGYFKATNY

-941 IDQAEATVAA
+941 IGQAESTVAA

-962 GKLGNTYASIEGAL
+962 GELGNTYASIEGAL

>member
-1 MMKPWKQIH
+1 
-10 HDILGFF
+10 
-17 LRTNNNEQFFY
+17 
-28 KLKFTIMKK
+28 MKK
-37 VFTLVSALSM
+37 VLTLVSALSM

-67 TDKNHNVV
+67 TDKDHNVV
-75 NKNGLKYANKVFT
+75 NKKGLQYADKVFT
-88 FSVNNGDKVLLG
+88 FSVNKGDKVLLG

-113 NLAAKLESGKISFV
+113 KLAAKLESGKISFV
-127 AESDGKVELKL
+127 AEDDGSVKLKL
-138 GASTTI
+138 GTSTTI

-179 STEIDEKNKNLPY
+179 STEIDEKNKNLPF

-220 KAGNNVKQDLL
+220 KADNNVKQGLL
-231 VDFNKRLTAVKT
+231 DDFNTRLTAVKT
-243 KVEQIVKDADAAQKK
+243 NVEQIVKDADAAQKQ
-258 YLDITRKLAK
+258 YLNITRELAK
-268 GLDNRLIEAA
+268 DLDNRLIEAA
-278 ETTVSSYNN
+278 ETTVSSYDNN
-287 DSLTYIN
+287 ALTYIN
-294 DFQTVNKKI
+294 DFQTVNKTI

-342 ADRDSTSWQ
+342 AERTSWQ
-351 AEFNSLKDQID
+351 AEFNSLKDQIN

-373 YKSKITTLQTKVT
+373 YKSNITTLQTKVT
-386 KLNDVLDIKDANQ
+386 KLNDVLDIKDADQ

-406 DDYDTWKTDVKE
+406 AGYDTWKTDVKE
-418 LNDFISDTKKRR
+418 LNDFISDTKNRR

-439 NPVKKYSDAEETFTK
+439 NPVKKYSDAEKTFTN
-454 LKVAFTEQ
+454 LKDEFTKQ
-462 ASTELTTRSK
+462 ASTELTKRST

-548 ETLSKQKQ
+548 VTLSKQKQ
-556 EVIDLNATE
+556 EVIDLNASE

-665 TYESIVKEIET
+665 TYESIVIEIET
-676 KIQAQIDEAVNTANT
+676 KIQAQIDEAVKTAND
-691 RAKDYFVKENSEGK
+691 RAKDYFDNEYSQGK
-705 ATLTQ
+705 ATLTK
-710 GDANRIYAAVKETLD
+710 GDADQKYDAVKETLD

-777 LADSLGKVSSDYL
+777 LADNLGKVSSDYL
-790 AKIKKA
+790 AKIEKA
-796 VEDVNAELDAYTKL
+796 VKDVNEELDAYTKL

-852 KINADLKKFSDKLE
+852 KINTILKDFSEKLE
-866 EKALSASTLNA
+866 KNALTAYSDGTIKAVADKA
-877 EATAEFKKF
+877 F
-886 EDGYFKATDY
+886 EDFNDGYFKATDY

-901 NNDAKAKADA
+901 NNDAKDKADA

-941 IDQAEATVAA
+941 IGQAEDTVAA

>member
-1 MMKPWKQIH
+1 
-10 HDILGFF
+10 
-17 LRTNNNEQFFY
+17 
-28 KLKFTIMKK
+28 MKK
-37 VFTLVSALSM
+37 VLTLVSALSM

-75 NKNGLKYANKVFT
+75 NKNGLKYADKVFT
-88 FSVNNGDKVLLG
+88 FSVNKGDKVLLG

-113 NLAAKLESGKISFV
+113 KLAAKLESGKISFV
-127 AESDGKVELKL
+127 AESDGAVELKL
-138 GASTTI
+138 GTSTTI

-179 STEIDEKNKNLPY
+179 STEIDEKNKNLPF

-220 KAGNNVKQDLL
+220 KAGNNVKQNLL
-231 VDFNKRLTAVKT
+231 DDFNTRLTAVRT
-243 KVEQIVKDADAAQKK
+243 NVEQIVKDADAAQKQ
-258 YLDITRKLAK
+258 YLNITRELAK
-268 GLDNRLIEAA
+268 ELDNRLIEAA
-278 ETTVSSYNN
+278 ETTVTSYDNN
-287 DSLTYIN
+287 TLTYIN
-294 DFQTVNKKI
+294 DFQTVNKQIK
-303 TVKGLKAEWAKTEL
+303 VKGLKAEWAKTEL

-342 ADRDSTSWQ
+342 AERTSWQ
-351 AEFNSLKDQID
+351 AEFNSLKDQIN

-373 YKSKITTLQTKVT
+373 YKSNITTLQTKVT
-386 KLNDVLDIKDANQ
+386 KLNDVLDIKDADQ

-406 DDYDTWKTDVKE
+406 AGYDTWKTDVKE
-418 LNDFISDTKKRR
+418 LNDFISDTKNRR

-439 NPVKKYSDAEETFTK
+439 NPVKKYSDAEKTFTN
-454 LKVAFTEQ
+454 LKDEFTKQ
-462 ASTELTTRSK
+462 ASTELTKRST

-548 ETLSKQKQ
+548 VTLSKQKQ
-556 EVIDLNATE
+556 EVIDLNASE

-665 TYESIVKEIET
+665 TYESIVIEIET
-676 KIQAQIDEAVNTANT
+676 KIQAQIDEAVKTAND
-691 RAKDYFVKENSEGK
+691 RAKDYFDNEYSQGK
-705 ATLTQ
+705 ATLTK
-710 GDANRIYAAVKETLD
+710 GDADQKYDAVKKTLD

-734 DDAYTKFN
+734 DDAYTKFK

-777 LADSLGKVSSDYL
+777 LADNLGKVSSDYL
-790 AKIKKA
+790 AKIEKA
-796 VEDVNAELDAYTKL
+796 VKDVNDELDAYTKL

-852 KINADLKKFSDKLE
+852 KINTILKDFSEKLE
-866 EKALSASTLNA
+866 KNALTAYSDGTIKAVADKA
-877 EATAEFKKF
+877 F
-886 EDGYFKATDY
+886 EDFNDGYFKATDY

-901 NNDAKAKADA
+901 NNDAKDKADA

-941 IDQAEATVAA
+941 IGQAEATVAA

>member
-1 MMKPWKQIH
+1 
-10 HDILGFF
+10 
-17 LRTNNNEQFFY
+17 
-28 KLKFTIMKK
+28 MKK
-37 VFTLVSALSM
+37 VLTLVSALSM

-67 TDKNHNVV
+67 TDKDHNVV
-75 NKNGLKYANKVFT
+75 NKNGLKYADKVFT
-88 FSVNNGDKVLLG
+88 FSVNKGDKVLLG

-113 NLAAKLESGKISFV
+113 KLAAKLESGKISFV
-127 AESDGKVELKL
+127 AEDEGSVELKL
-138 GASTTI
+138 GTSTTI

-220 KAGNNVKQDLL
+220 KADNNVKLGLL
-231 VDFNKRLTAVKT
+231 NDFNTRLSAVKT
-243 KVEQIVKDADAAQKK
+243 NVEKIVKDADAAQKQ
-258 YLDITRKLAK
+258 YLNITRELAK
-268 GLDNRLIEAA
+268 DLDNRLIEAA

-287 DSLTYIN
+287 DALTYIN

-331 MDELAKFPAQY
+331 MDELAKFPAHY
-342 ADRDSTSWQ
+342 AERTSWQ

-386 KLNDVLDIKDANQ
+386 KLNDVLDIKDADQ

-406 DDYDTWKTDVKE
+406 VDYDIWKTDVKE
-418 LNDFISDTKKRR
+418 LNDFISDTKNRR

-439 NPVKKYSDAEETFTK
+439 NPVEKYLNAEKAFTNLKDDFTK
-454 LKVAFTEQ
+454 Q
-462 ASTELTTRSK
+462 ASTELTKRST

-665 TYESIVKEIET
+665 TYESIVEEIET
-676 KIQAQIDEAVNTANT
+676 KIKAQIDEAVKTAND
-691 RAKDYFVKENSEGK
+691 RAKNYFDNEYSQGK
-705 ATLTQ
+705 ATLTK
-710 GDANRIYAAVKETLD
+710 GDADQKYDAVKKTLD
-725 KGHKEAKMT
+725 MGYKEAKMT
-734 DDAYTKFN
+734 DDAYIKFN

-757 GENYLVDAQTKVT
+757 GENYLVDAQTKVD

-777 LADSLGKVSSDYL
+777 LADNLGKVSSDYL
-790 AKIKKA
+790 AKIEKA
-796 VEDVNAELDAYTKL
+796 VKDVNAELDAYTKL

-820 WTVAKSKET
+820 WTVAKSKEA

-852 KINADLKKFSDKLE
+852 QINADLKTFSDKLE

-962 GKLGNTYASIEGAL
+962 GELGNTYASIEGAL

>member
-1 MMKPWKQIH
+1 
-10 HDILGFF
+10 
-17 LRTNNNEQFFY
+17 
-28 KLKFTIMKK
+28 MKK
-37 VFTLVSALSM
+37 VLTLVSALSM

-75 NKNGLKYANKVFT
+75 NKNGLKYADKVFT
-88 FSVNNGDKVLLG
+88 FSVNKGDKVLLG

-113 NLAAKLESGKISFV
+113 KLAAKLESGKISFV
-127 AESDGKVELKL
+127 AESDGAVELKL
-138 GASTTI
+138 GTSTTI

-179 STEIDEKNKNLPY
+179 STEIDEKNKNLPF

-220 KAGNNVKQDLL
+220 KAGNNVKQNLL
-231 VDFNKRLTAVKT
+231 DDFNTRLTAVRT
-243 KVEQIVKDADAAQKK
+243 NVEQIVKDADAAQKQ
-258 YLDITRKLAK
+258 YLNITRELAK
-268 GLDNRLIEAA
+268 ELDNRLIEAA
-278 ETTVSSYNN
+278 ETTVTSYDNN
-287 DSLTYIN
+287 TLTYIN
-294 DFQTVNKKI
+294 DFQTVNKQIK
-303 TVKGLKAEWAKTEL
+303 VKGLKAEWAKTEL

-342 ADRDSTSWQ
+342 AERTSWQ
-351 AEFNSLKDQID
+351 AEFNSLKDQIN

-373 YKSKITTLQTKVT
+373 YKSNITTLQTKVT
-386 KLNDVLDIKDANQ
+386 KLNDVLDIKDADQ

-406 DDYDTWKTDVKE
+406 AGYDTWKTDVKE
-418 LNDFISDTKKRR
+418 LNDFISDTKNRR

-439 NPVKKYSDAEETFTK
+439 NPVKKYSDAEKTFTN
-454 LKVAFTEQ
+454 LKDEFTKQ
-462 ASTELTTRSK
+462 ASAELTKRST

-548 ETLSKQKQ
+548 VTLSKQKQ
-556 EVIDLNATE
+556 EVIDLNASE

-665 TYESIVKEIET
+665 TYESIVIEIET
-676 KIQAQIDEAVNTANT
+676 KIQAQIDEAVKTAND
-691 RAKDYFVKENSEGK
+691 RAKDYFDNEYSQGK
-705 ATLTQ
+705 ATLTK
-710 GDANRIYAAVKETLD
+710 GDADQKYDAVKETLD

-734 DDAYTKFN
+734 DDAYTKFK

-777 LADSLGKVSSDYL
+777 LADNLGKVSSDYL
-790 AKIKKA
+790 AKIEKA
-796 VEDVNAELDAYTKL
+796 VKDVNDELDAYTKL

-852 KINADLKKFSDKLE
+852 KINTILKDFSEKLE
-866 EKALSASTLNA
+866 KNALTAYSDGTIKAVADKA
-877 EATAEFKKF
+877 FKDF
-886 EDGYFKATDY
+886 NDGYFKATDY

-901 NNDAKAKADA
+901 NNDAKDKADA

-941 IDQAEATVAA
+941 IGQAEATVAA

>member
-1 MMKPWKQIH
+1 
-10 HDILGFF
+10 
-17 LRTNNNEQFFY
+17 
-28 KLKFTIMKK
+28 MKK
-37 VFTLVSALSM
+37 VLTLVSALSM

-75 NKNGLKYANKVFT
+75 NKNGLKYADKVFT
-88 FSVNNGDKVLLG
+88 FSVNKGDKVLLG

-113 NLAAKLESGKISFV
+113 KLAAKLESGKISFV
-127 AESDGKVELKL
+127 AESDGAVELKL
-138 GASTTI
+138 GTSTTI

-179 STEIDEKNKNLPY
+179 STEIDEKNKNLPF

-220 KAGNNVKQDLL
+220 KAGNNVKQNLL
-231 VDFNKRLTAVKT
+231 DDFNTRLTAVRT
-243 KVEQIVKDADAAQKK
+243 NVEQIVKDADAAQKQ
-258 YLDITRKLAK
+258 YLNITRELAK
-268 GLDNRLIEAA
+268 ELDNRLIEAA
-278 ETTVSSYNN
+278 ETTVTSYDNN
-287 DSLTYIN
+287 TLTYIN
-294 DFQTVNKKI
+294 DFQTVNKQIK
-303 TVKGLKAEWAKTEL
+303 VKGLKAEWAKTEL

-342 ADRDSTSWQ
+342 AERTSWQ
-351 AEFNSLKDQID
+351 AEFNSLKDQIN

-373 YKSKITTLQTKVT
+373 YKSNITTLQTKVT
-386 KLNDVLDIKDANQ
+386 KLNDVLDIKDADQ

-406 DDYDTWKTDVKE
+406 AGYDTWKTDVKE
-418 LNDFISDTKKRR
+418 LNDFISDTKNRR

-439 NPVKKYSDAEETFTK
+439 NPVKKYSDAEKTFTN
-454 LKVAFTEQ
+454 LKDEFTKQ
-462 ASTELTTRSK
+462 ASTELTKRST

-548 ETLSKQKQ
+548 VTLSKQKQ
-556 EVIDLNATE
+556 EVIDLNASE

-665 TYESIVKEIET
+665 TYESIVIEIET
-676 KIQAQIDEAVNTANT
+676 KIQAQIDEAVKTAND
-691 RAKDYFVKENSEGK
+691 RAKDYFDNEYSQGK
-705 ATLTQ
+705 ATLTK
-710 GDANRIYAAVKETLD
+710 GDADQKYDAVKETLD

-734 DDAYTKFN
+734 DDAYTKFK

-777 LADSLGKVSSDYL
+777 LADNLGKVSSDYL
-790 AKIKKA
+790 AKIEKA
-796 VEDVNAELDAYTKL
+796 VKDVNEELDAYTKL

-852 KINADLKKFSDKLE
+852 KINTILKDFSEKLE
-866 EKALSASTLNA
+866 KNALTAYSDGTIKAVADKA
-877 EATAEFKKF
+877 F
-886 EDGYFKATDY
+886 EDFNDGYFKATDY

-901 NNDAKAKADA
+901 NNDAMDKADA

-941 IDQAEATVAA
+941 IGQAEATVAA

>member
-1 MMKPWKQIH
+1 
-10 HDILGFF
+10 
-17 LRTNNNEQFFY
+17 
-28 KLKFTIMKK
+28 MKK
-37 VFTLVSALSM
+37 VLTLVSALSM

-75 NKNGLKYANKVFT
+75 NKNGLKYADKVFT
-88 FSVNNGDKVLLG
+88 FSVNKGDKVLLG

-113 NLAAKLESGKISFV
+113 KLAAKLESGKISFV
-127 AESDGKVELKL
+127 AESDGAVELKL
-138 GASTTI
+138 GTSTTI

-179 STEIDEKNKNLPY
+179 STEIDEKNKNLPF

-220 KAGNNVKQDLL
+220 KAGNNVKQNLL
-231 VDFNKRLTAVKT
+231 DDFNTRLTAVRT
-243 KVEQIVKDADAAQKK
+243 NVEQIVKDADAAQKQ
-258 YLDITRKLAK
+258 YLNITRELAK
-268 GLDNRLIEAA
+268 ELDNRLIEAA
-278 ETTVSSYNN
+278 ETTVTSYDNN
-287 DSLTYIN
+287 TLTYIN
-294 DFQTVNKKI
+294 DFQTVNKQIK
-303 TVKGLKAEWAKTEL
+303 VKGLKAEWAKTEL

-342 ADRDSTSWQ
+342 AERTSWQ
-351 AEFNSLKDQID
+351 AEFNSLKDQIN

-373 YKSKITTLQTKVT
+373 YKSNITTLQTKVT
-386 KLNDVLDIKDANQ
+386 KLNDVLDIKDADQ

-406 DDYDTWKTDVKE
+406 AGYDTWKTDVKE
-418 LNDFISDTKKRR
+418 LNDFISDTKNRR

-439 NPVKKYSDAEETFTK
+439 NPVKKYSDAEKTFTN
-454 LKVAFTEQ
+454 LKDEFTKQ
-462 ASTELTTRSK
+462 ASTELTKRST

-548 ETLSKQKQ
+548 VTLSKQKQ
-556 EVIDLNATE
+556 EVIDLNASE

-665 TYESIVKEIET
+665 TYESIVIEIET
-676 KIQAQIDEAVNTANT
+676 KIQAQIDEAVKTAND
-691 RAKDYFVKENSEGK
+691 RAKDYFDNEYSQGK
-705 ATLTQ
+705 ATLTK
-710 GDANRIYAAVKETLD
+710 GDADQKYNAVKETLD

-777 LADSLGKVSSDYL
+777 LADNLGKVSSDYL
-790 AKIKKA
+790 AKIEKA
-796 VEDVNAELDAYTKL
+796 VKDVNEELDAYTKL

-852 KINADLKKFSDKLE
+852 KINTILKDFSEKLE
-866 EKALSASTLNA
+866 KNALTAYSDGTIKAVADKA
-877 EATAEFKKF
+877 F
-886 EDGYFKATDY
+886 EDFNDGYFKATDY

-901 NNDAKAKADA
+901 NNDAKDKADA

-941 IDQAEATVAA
+941 IGKAEDTVAA

>member
-1 MMKPWKQIH
+1 
-10 HDILGFF
+10 
-17 LRTNNNEQFFY
+17 
-28 KLKFTIMKK
+28 MKK
-37 VFTLVSALSM
+37 VLTLVSALSM

-75 NKNGLKYANKVFT
+75 NKNGLKYADKVFT
-88 FSVNNGDKVLLG
+88 FSVNKGDKVLLG

-113 NLAAKLESGKISFV
+113 KLAAKLESGKISFV
-127 AESDGKVELKL
+127 AESDGAVELKL
-138 GASTTI
+138 GTSTTI

-179 STEIDEKNKNLPY
+179 STEIDEKNKNLPF

-220 KAGNNVKQDLL
+220 KAGNNVKQNLL
-231 VDFNKRLTAVKT
+231 DDFNTRLTAVRT
-243 KVEQIVKDADAAQKK
+243 NVEQIVKDADAAQKQ
-258 YLDITRKLAK
+258 YLNITRELAK
-268 GLDNRLIEAA
+268 ELDNRLIEAA
-278 ETTVSSYNN
+278 ETTVTSYDNN
-287 DSLTYIN
+287 TLTYIN
-294 DFQTVNKKI
+294 DFQTVNKQIK
-303 TVKGLKAEWAKTEL
+303 VKGLKAEWAKTEL

-342 ADRDSTSWQ
+342 AERTSWQ
-351 AEFNSLKDQID
+351 AEFNSLKDQIN

-373 YKSKITTLQTKVT
+373 YKSNITTLQTKVT
-386 KLNDVLDIKDANQ
+386 KLNDVLDIKDADQ

-406 DDYDTWKTDVKE
+406 AGYDTWKTDVKE
-418 LNDFISDTKKRR
+418 LNDFISDTKNRR

-439 NPVKKYSDAEETFTK
+439 NPVKKYSDAEKTFTN
-454 LKVAFTEQ
+454 LKDEFTKQ
-462 ASTELTTRSK
+462 ASTELTKRST

-548 ETLSKQKQ
+548 VTLSKQKQ
-556 EVIDLNATE
+556 EVIDLNASE

-665 TYESIVKEIET
+665 TYESIVIEIET
-676 KIQAQIDEAVNTANT
+676 KIQAQIDEAVKTAND
-691 RAKDYFVKENSEGK
+691 RAKDYFDNEYSQGK
-705 ATLTQ
+705 ATLTK
-710 GDANRIYAAVKETLD
+710 GDADQKYDAVKETLD

-777 LADSLGKVSSDYL
+777 LADNLGKVSSDYL
-790 AKIKKA
+790 AKIEKA
-796 VEDVNAELDAYTKL
+796 VKDVNDELDAYTKL

-852 KINADLKKFSDKLE
+852 KINTILKDFSEKLE
-866 EKALSASTLNA
+866 KNALTAYSDGTIKAVADKA
-877 EATAEFKKF
+877 FKDF
-886 EDGYFKATDY
+886 NDGYFKATDY

-901 NNDAKAKADA
+901 NNDAKDKADA

-941 IDQAEATVAA
+941 IGQAEATVAA

>member
-1 MMKPWKQIH
+1 
-10 HDILGFF
+10 
-17 LRTNNNEQFFY
+17 
-28 KLKFTIMKK
+28 MKK
-37 VFTLVSALSM
+37 VLTLVSALSM

-54 NDYDWNSGLENPQ
+54 NDYDWSGLDSPK
-67 TDKNHNVV
+67 TDANHKVV
-75 NKNGLKYANKVFT
+75 INGKATDLKYENKKFT
-88 FSVNNGDKVLLG
+88 FNVNPGDQITLG
-100 VNGENLDITVNGS
+100 VKGENLNVAVDGAPLT
-113 NLAAKLESGKISFV
+113 AKLEGGLIHFDIPEDKV
-127 AESDGKVELKL
+127 NPTREMPVELTL
-138 GASTTI
+138 GDKTAIT
-144 NSIYVESD
+144 SIYVESS

-220 KAGNNVKQDLL
+220 KAGNNVKQGLL
-231 VDFNKRLTAVKT
+231 DDFKTRLNAVKT
-243 KVEQIVKDADAAQKK
+243 NVEQTVKDADAAQKQ
-258 YLDITRKLAK
+258 YLNITRELAK
-268 GLDNRLIEAA
+268 ELDNRLIEAA
-278 ETTVSSYNN
+278 ETTVTSYDNN
-287 DSLTYIN
+287 TLTYIN
-294 DFQTVNKKI
+294 DFQTVNKQIK
-303 TVKGLKAEWAKTEL
+303 VKGLKAEWAKTEL

-342 ADRDSTSWQ
+342 AERTSWQ
-351 AEFNSLKDQID
+351 AEFNSLKDQIN

-373 YKSKITTLQTKVT
+373 YKSNITTLQTKVT
-386 KLNDVLDIKDANQ
+386 KLNDVLDIKDADQ

-406 DDYDTWKTDVKE
+406 AGYDTWKTDVKE
-418 LNDFISDTKKRR
+418 LNDFISDTKNRR

-439 NPVKKYSDAEETFTK
+439 NPVKKYSDAEKTFTN
-454 LKVAFTEQ
+454 LKDEFTKQ
-462 ASTELTTRSK
+462 ASAELTKRST

-548 ETLSKQKQ
+548 VTLSKQKQ
-556 EVIDLNATE
+556 EVIDLNASE

-665 TYESIVKEIET
+665 TYESIVIEIET
-676 KIQAQIDEAVNTANT
+676 KIQAQIDEAVKTAND
-691 RAKDYFVKENSEGK
+691 RAMNYFDKEYSHGK
-705 ATLTQ
+705 ATLTK
-710 GDANRIYAAVKETLD
+710 GDADNTFAAVKESLAQ
-725 KGHKEAKMT
+725 GHKEAKMT
-734 DDAYTKFN
+734 DDAFTKFY

-757 GENYLVDAQTKVT
+757 GENYLEDAKTKVA
-770 EYYKAKT
+770 EYYKANT
-777 LADSLGKVSSDYL
+777 LADNLGKVSSDYL
-790 AKIKKA
+790 AKIEKA
-796 VEDVNAELDAYTKL
+796 VKDVNAELDAYKKL
-810 YGDVCDKKVK
+810 YGDVCNKKVK

-852 KINADLKKFSDKLE
+852 QINADLKKFSDKLE
-866 EKALSASTLNA
+866 EKALSASTLND

-941 IDQAEATVAA
+941 IGQAESTVAA

-962 GKLGNTYASIEGAL
+962 GELGNTYASIEGAL

>member
-1 MMKPWKQIH
+1 
-10 HDILGFF
+10 
-17 LRTNNNEQFFY
+17 
-28 KLKFTIMKK
+28 MKK
-37 VFTLVSALSM
+37 VLTLVSALSM
-47 VAGSAVA
+47 VAGSAFA

-67 TDKNHNVV
+67 TDENHNVV

-88 FSVNNGDKVLLG
+88 FSVNKGDKVLLG

-113 NLAAKLESGKISFV
+113 KLVAKLESGKISFV
-127 AESDGKVELKL
+127 AESEGTVELKL

-179 STEIDEKNKNLPY
+179 STEIDEMNKNLPY

-231 VDFNKRLTAVKT
+231 GDFNTRLTAVRT
-243 KVEQIVKDADAAQKK
+243 KVEQIVKDADAAQKQ
-258 YLDITRKLAK
+258 YLNITRDLAK
-268 GLDNRLIEAA
+268 DLDNRLIEAA
-278 ETTVSSYNN
+278 ETTVSSYDNN
-287 DSLTYIN
+287 ALTYIN
-294 DFQTVNKKI
+294 DFQTVNKKT

-342 ADRDSTSWQ
+342 KERTSWQ

-386 KLNDVLDIKDANQ
+386 KLNDVLDIKDADQ

-406 DDYDTWKTDVKE
+406 AGYDTWKTGVKE

-439 NPVKKYSDAEETFTK
+439 NPVKKYSDAEETFTN
-454 LKVAFTEQ
+454 LKADFTKQ
-462 ASTELTTRSK
+462 ASTELTKRST

-533 NKIAGVNTKVNNLWT
+533 NNIAGVNTKVNNLWT

-565 QKKIDDKIDAVRAN
+565 QKKIDEKIDAVRAN

-652 RFEGNKNVNGSVV
+652 RFEGNKNVNGVVV

-676 KIQAQIDEAVNTANT
+676 KIQAQIDEAVKTAND
-691 RAKDYFVKENSEGK
+691 RAQYYFNNESSQGK
-705 ATLTQ
+705 ATLTKA
-710 GDANRIYAAVKETLD
+710 DANQIYLAVKETLD

-742 NRYQGILDKSKNNQV
+742 NRYQGILDKSINNEV
-757 GENYLVDAQTKVT
+757 GENYLKDAQAKVT
-770 EYYKAKT
+770 KYYEANT
-777 LADSLGKVSSDYL
+777 LADNLGKVSSDYL
-790 AKIKKA
+790 AKIEKA
-796 VEDVNAELDAYTKL
+796 VKNVNAELDAYTKL
-810 YGDVCDKKVK
+810 YGDVCNKKVK

-999 DLDGD
+999 DIDGD
-1004 GQVGL
+1004 GQIGL
-1009 GDAKKGM
+1009 SDIEKATDNTKG
-1016 ENVKDGSMDGKTFMD
+1016 GAMDGTTFTN
-1031 FINAYLQYISK
+1031 FIEAYLQYISK

>member
-1 MMKPWKQIH
+1 
-10 HDILGFF
+10 
-17 LRTNNNEQFFY
+17 
-28 KLKFTIMKK
+28 MKK
-37 VFTLVSALSM
+37 VLTLVSALSM
-47 VAGSAVA
+47 VAGSAFA

-75 NKNGLKYANKVFT
+75 NKNGLKYADKVFT
-88 FSVNNGDKVLLG
+88 FSVNKGDKVLLG

-113 NLAAKLESGKISFV
+113 KLAAKLESGKISFV
-127 AESDGKVELKL
+127 AESDGTVELKL
-138 GASTTI
+138 GTSTTI

-220 KAGNNVKQDLL
+220 KAGNNVKQNLL
-231 VDFNKRLTAVKT
+231 DDFNTRLTAVKT
-243 KVEQIVKDADAAQKK
+243 NVEQIVKDADAAQKQ
-258 YLDITRKLAK
+258 YLNITRELAK
-268 GLDNRLIEAA
+268 DLDNRLIEAA
-278 ETTVSSYNN
+278 ETTVSSYDNN
-287 DSLTYIN
+287 ALTYIN
-294 DFQTVNKKI
+294 DFQTVNRKI
-303 TVKGLKAEWAKTEL
+303 TVKGLKAGWAKTEL

-342 ADRDSTSWQ
+342 AERTSWQ
-351 AEFNSLKDQID
+351 AEFNSLKDQIN

-386 KLNDVLDIKDANQ
+386 KLNDVLGIKDADQ
-399 KTVFSKP
+399 KIVFSKP
-406 DDYDTWKTDVKE
+406 AGYDTWKTDVKE
-418 LNDFISDTKKRR
+418 LNDFISDTKNRR

-439 NPVKKYSDAEETFTK
+439 NPVKKYSDAEETFTN
-454 LKVAFTEQ
+454 LKDDFTKQ
-462 ASTELTTRSK
+462 ASTELTKRSI

-486 AKYQNEPETQKKYE
+486 AKYQNEPETQKTYE
-500 KEFAVIQAELNG
+500 KMFAVIQAELNG

-533 NKIAGVNTKVNNLWT
+533 NKIAGVNTKVNNLWI
-548 ETLSKQKQ
+548 ETLSKQKK

-635 IKAVDDVE
+635 IKAVKDVE

-665 TYESIVKEIET
+665 TYESIVEEIKT
-676 KIQAQIDEAVNTANT
+676 KIQDQIDEAVNTANN
-691 RAKDYFVKENSEGK
+691 RAMDYFDTEYSNGK
-705 ATLTQ
+705 ATLTK
-710 GDANRIYAAVKETLD
+710 GDANQKYDAVKKTLD

-742 NRYQGILDKSKNNQV
+742 NRYQGILDKSKNDQV

-770 EYYKAKT
+770 EYFKAKT
-777 LADSLGKVSSDYL
+777 LADNLGKVSSDYL
-790 AKIKKA
+790 AKIEKA
-796 VEDVNAELDAYTKL
+796 VTDVNAELAAYTKL

-852 KINADLKKFSDKLE
+852 TINADLKKFSDKLE
-866 EKALSASTLNA
+866 EKALSASTLND

-934 QADAMIV
+934 K
-941 IDQAEATVAA
+941 AEANVVIAAAETTVAA
-951 QESSVATDFAA
+951 QETSVAEDFAA
-962 GKLGNTYASIEGAL
+962 GKLGDTYATIEGAL
-976 NSASASIKKA
+976 NTVSANLKQA
-986 LADAENAQKGGNL
+986 LADAEKAEKGGNL

-1004 GQVGL
+1004 GEIGL
-1009 GDAKKGM
+1009 GDIDKAGANAKVG
-1016 ENVKDGSMDGKTFMD
+1016 VMDGTTFMN
-1031 FINAYLQYISK
+1031 FIDAYLQYKKK

>member
-1 MMKPWKQIH
+1 
-10 HDILGFF
+10 
-17 LRTNNNEQFFY
+17 
-28 KLKFTIMKK
+28 MKK
-37 VFTLVSALSM
+37 VLTLVSALSM

-75 NKNGLKYANKVFT
+75 NKNGLKYADKVFT
-88 FSVNNGDKVLLG
+88 FSVNKGDKVLLG

-113 NLAAKLESGKISFV
+113 KLAAKLESGKISFV
-127 AESDGKVELKL
+127 AESDGAVELKL
-138 GASTTI
+138 GTITTI

-179 STEIDEKNKNLPY
+179 STEIDEKNKNLPF

-220 KAGNNVKQDLL
+220 KAGNNVKQNLL
-231 VDFNKRLTAVKT
+231 DDFNTRLTAVRT
-243 KVEQIVKDADAAQKK
+243 NVEQIVKDADAAQKQ
-258 YLDITRKLAK
+258 YLNITRELAK
-268 GLDNRLIEAA
+268 ELDNRLIEAA
-278 ETTVSSYNN
+278 ETTVTSYDNN
-287 DSLTYIN
+287 TLTYIN
-294 DFQTVNKKI
+294 DFQTVNKQIK
-303 TVKGLKAEWAKTEL
+303 VKGLKAEWAKTEL

-342 ADRDSTSWQ
+342 AERTSWQ
-351 AEFNSLKDQID
+351 AEFNSLKDQIN

-373 YKSKITTLQTKVT
+373 YKSNITTLQTKVT
-386 KLNDVLDIKDANQ
+386 KLNDVLDIKDADQ

-406 DDYDTWKTDVKE
+406 AGYDTWKTDVKE
-418 LNDFISDTKKRR
+418 LNDFISDTKNRR

-439 NPVKKYSDAEETFTK
+439 NPVKKYSDAEKTFTN
-454 LKVAFTEQ
+454 LKDEFTKQ
-462 ASTELTTRSK
+462 ASAELTKRST

-548 ETLSKQKQ
+548 VTLSKQKQ
-556 EVIDLNATE
+556 EVIDLNASE

-591 KADFSNDDMKAS
+591 KADFSNDNMKAS

-665 TYESIVKEIET
+665 TYESIVIEIET
-676 KIQAQIDEAVNTANT
+676 KIQAQIDEAVKTAND
-691 RAKDYFVKENSEGK
+691 RAKDYFDNEYSQGK
-705 ATLTQ
+705 ATLTK
-710 GDANRIYAAVKETLD
+710 GDADQKYDAVKETLD

-742 NRYQGILDKSKNNQV
+742 NRYLGILDKSKNNQV

-777 LADSLGKVSSDYL
+777 LADNLGKVSSDYL
-790 AKIKKA
+790 AKIEKA
-796 VEDVNAELDAYTKL
+796 VKDVNDELDAYTKL

-852 KINADLKKFSDKLE
+852 KINTILKDFSEKLE
-866 EKALSASTLNA
+866 KNALTAYSDGTIKAVADKA
-877 EATAEFKKF
+877 FKDF
-886 EDGYFKATDY
+886 NDGYFKATDY

-901 NNDAKAKADA
+901 NNDAKDKADA

-941 IDQAEATVAA
+941 IGQAEATVAA

>member
-1 MMKPWKQIH
+1 
-10 HDILGFF
+10 
-17 LRTNNNEQFFY
+17 
-28 KLKFTIMKK
+28 MKK
-37 VFTLVSALSM
+37 VLTLVSALSM

-67 TDKNHNVV
+67 TDKDHNVV
-75 NKNGLKYANKVFT
+75 NKNGLKYADKVFT
-88 FSVNNGDKVLLG
+88 FSVNKGDKVLLG

-113 NLAAKLESGKISFV
+113 KLAAKLESGKISFV
-127 AESDGKVELKL
+127 AEDDGSVELKL
-138 GASTTI
+138 GTSTTI

-220 KAGNNVKQDLL
+220 KADNNVKQGLL
-231 VDFNKRLTAVKT
+231 DDFNTRLTAVKT
-243 KVEQIVKDADAAQKK
+243 NVEQIVKDADAAQKQ
-258 YLDITRKLAK
+258 YLNITRELAK
-268 GLDNRLIEAA
+268 DLDNRLIEAA
-278 ETTVSSYNN
+278 ETTVSSYDNN
-287 DSLTYIN
+287 ALTYIN

-342 ADRDSTSWQ
+342 AERTSWQ
-351 AEFNSLKDQID
+351 AEFNSLKDQIN

-386 KLNDVLDIKDANQ
+386 KLNDVLDIKDADQ

-406 DDYDTWKTDVKE
+406 AGYDTWKTDVKE
-418 LNDFISDTKKRR
+418 LNDFISDTKNRR
-430 DFTQSELAQ
+430 DFTQDELAQ
-439 NPVKKYSDAEETFTK
+439 NPVKKYSDAEKTFTN
-454 LKVAFTEQ
+454 LKDDFTKQ
-462 ASTELTTRSK
+462 ASTELTKRST

-548 ETLSKQKQ
+548 VTLSKQKQ

-665 TYESIVKEIET
+665 TYESIVTEIET
-676 KIQAQIDEAVNTANT
+676 KIQAQIDEAVTTAND
-691 RAKDYFVKENSEGK
+691 RAKNYFDNEYSKGK
-705 ATLTQ
+705 ATLTK
-710 GDANRIYAAVKETLD
+710 GDANQTFAAVKETLD
-725 KGHKEAKMT
+725 QGHKEAKMT
-734 DDAYTKFN
+734 DDAYTKFY

-757 GENYLVDAQTKVT
+757 GENYLEDAKTKVT

-777 LADSLGKVSSDYL
+777 LADNLGKVSSDYL
-790 AKIKKA
+790 AKIEKA
-796 VEDVNAELDAYTKL
+796 VKDVNAELDAYTKL

-866 EKALSASTLNA
+866 EKALSASTLND

-886 EDGYFKATDY
+886 EDGYFKATNY

-941 IDQAEATVAA
+941 IGQAESTVAA

-962 GKLGNTYASIEGAL
+962 GELGNTYASIEGAL

>member
-1 MMKPWKQIH
+1 
-10 HDILGFF
+10 
-17 LRTNNNEQFFY
+17 
-28 KLKFTIMKK
+28 MKK
-37 VFTLVSALSM
+37 VLTLVSALSM

-54 NDYDWNSGLENPQ
+54 NDYDWSGLDTPK
-67 TDKNHNVV
+67 TDANHNVV
-75 NKNGLKYANKVFT
+75 INGKATDLKYENKKFT
-88 FSVNNGDKVLLG
+88 FNVNPGDQITLG
-100 VNGENLDITVNGS
+100 VKGENLNVAVDGAPLT
-113 NLAAKLESGKISFV
+113 AKLEGGLIHFDIPEDKVDPTRKMS
-127 AESDGKVELKL
+127 VELTL
-138 GASTTI
+138 GDKTAIT
-144 NSIYVESD
+144 SIYVESS
-152 NYRTAL
+152 NYRSANDSI
-158 KYIETIGK
+158 KNVGM
-166 AAVNQATVDIANY
+166 AAVNKATVDIANY

-220 KAGNNVKQDLL
+220 KAGNNVKQNLL
-231 VDFNKRLTAVKT
+231 DDFNTRLTAVKT
-243 KVEQIVKDADAAQKK
+243 NVEQIVKDARAAQKQ
-258 YLDITRKLAK
+258 YLNITRELAK
-268 GLDNRLIEAA
+268 DLDDRLVQAA
-278 ETTVSSYNN
+278 ETTVSSYDNN
-287 DSLTYIN
+287 ALTYIN
-294 DFQTVNKKI
+294 DFQTVNEKI

-342 ADRDSTSWQ
+342 AERTSWQ

-386 KLNDVLDIKDANQ
+386 KLTDVLGIKDADQ

-406 DDYDTWKTDVKE
+406 AGYDTWKTDVKE
-418 LNDFISDTKKRR
+418 LNDFISDTKNRR
-430 DFTQSELAQ
+430 DFTQGELAQ
-439 NPVKKYSDAEETFTK
+439 NPVKKYSDAENTFTN
-454 LKVAFTEQ
+454 LKDEFTKQ
-462 ASTELTTRSK
+462 ASTELTKRST

-533 NKIAGVNTKVNNLWT
+533 NKIAGVNTKVNNLWSV
-548 ETLSKQKQ
+548 TLSKQKQ

-652 RFEGNKNVNGSVV
+652 RFEGKKNVNGSVV
-665 TYESIVKEIET
+665 TYESIVIEIET
-676 KIQAQIDEAVNTANT
+676 KIQAQIDEAVSTAND
-691 RAKDYFVKENSEGK
+691 RAKNYFENELSKGK
-705 ATLTQ
+705 ATLTK
-710 GDANRIYAAVKETLD
+710 GDADNTFAAVKKTLD
-725 KGHKEAKMT
+725 QGHEEAKMT
-734 DDAYTKFN
+734 DDAYTKFK
-742 NRYQGILDKSKNNQV
+742 NRYEGILDKSKNNQV
-757 GENYLVDAQTKVT
+757 GENYLEDAKTKVA
-770 EYYKAKT
+770 EYYNANT
-777 LADSLGKVSSDYL
+777 LADNLGKVSSDYL
-790 AKIKKA
+790 AKIEKA
-796 VEDVNAELDAYTKL
+796 VKDVNAELDAYTKL

-852 KINADLKKFSDKLE
+852 QINADLKKFSDKLE
-866 EKALSASTLNA
+866 EKALSASTLND

-941 IDQAEATVAA
+941 IGQAESTVAA

>member
-1 MMKPWKQIH
+1 
-10 HDILGFF
+10 
-17 LRTNNNEQFFY
+17 
-28 KLKFTIMKK
+28 MKK
-37 VFTLVSALSM
+37 VLTLVSALSM
-47 VAGSAVA
+47 VAGSAFA

-88 FSVNNGDKVLLG
+88 FNVNKGDKVLLG

-113 NLAAKLESGKISFV
+113 KLAAKLESGKISFV
-127 AESDGKVELKL
+127 AESEGTVELKL

-158 KYIETIGK
+158 KDIETIGK

-179 STEIDEKNKNLPY
+179 STEIDEKNKDLPY

-231 VDFNKRLTAVKT
+231 DDFNTRLTAVRT
-243 KVEQIVKDADAAQKK
+243 NVEKIVKNADAAQKQ
-258 YLDITRKLAK
+258 YLNITRDLAK
-268 GLDNRLIEAA
+268 DLDNRLIEAA
-278 ETTVSSYNN
+278 ETTVSSYDNN
-287 DSLTYIN
+287 ALTYIN
-294 DFQTVNKKI
+294 DFQTVNKKT

-317 EAIEADRDALKKAA
+317 KAIEADRDALKKAA
-331 MDELAKFPAQY
+331 MDELAKFPKQY
-342 ADRDSTSWQ
+342 ADGDDTSWQ
-351 AEFNSLKDQID
+351 AKFNSLKDQID

-386 KLNDVLDIKDANQ
+386 KLNGVLDIKDADQ
-399 KTVFSKP
+399 KTVFSEP
-406 DDYDTWKTDVKE
+406 AGYDTWKTDVKE
-418 LNDFISDTKKRR
+418 LNDFISDTKNRR
-430 DFTQSELAQ
+430 DFTQSDLAQ
-439 NPVKKYSDAEETFTK
+439 NPVKKYSDAEKTFTK
-454 LKVAFTEQ
+454 LKEDFTKQ
-462 ASTELTTRSK
+462 ASEELTKRST

-676 KIQAQIDEAVNTANT
+676 KIQAQIDEAVKTANN
-691 RAKDYFVKENSEGK
+691 RAKNYFNNEYSQGK
-705 ATLTQ
+705 ATLTK
-710 GDANRIYAAVKETLD
+710 GDANQIYAAVKETLD

-757 GENYLVDAQTKVT
+757 GENYLEDAQTKVT
-770 EYYKAKT
+770 EYYEANT
-777 LADSLGKVSSDYL
+777 LADNLGKVSSDYL

>member
-1 MMKPWKQIH
+1 
-10 HDILGFF
+10 
-17 LRTNNNEQFFY
+17 
-28 KLKFTIMKK
+28 MKK
-37 VFTLVSALSM
+37 VLTLVSALSM
-47 VAGSAVA
+47 VAGSAFA

-67 TDKNHNVV
+67 TDKDHNVV
-75 NKNGLKYANKVFT
+75 NKNGLKYADKVFT
-88 FSVNNGDKVLLG
+88 FSVNKGDKVLLG

-113 NLAAKLESGKISFV
+113 KLAAKLESGKISFV
-127 AESDGKVELKL
+127 AEDEGSVELKL
-138 GASTTI
+138 GTSTTI

-231 VDFNKRLTAVKT
+231 DDFNTRLTAVRT
-243 KVEQIVKDADAAQKK
+243 KVEQIVKDADAAQKQ
-258 YLDITRKLAK
+258 YLNITRELAK
-268 GLDNRLIEAA
+268 DLDDRLVKAA
-278 ETTVSSYNN
+278 ETTVSSYDNN
-287 DSLTYIN
+287 ALTYIN

-342 ADRDSTSWQ
+342 AERNSWQ

-386 KLNDVLDIKDANQ
+386 KLNDVLDIKDADQ

-406 DDYDTWKTDVKE
+406 AGYDTWKTEVKE
-418 LNDFISDTKKRR
+418 LNDFISDTKNRR
-430 DFTQSELAQ
+430 DFTESELAQ
-439 NPVKKYSDAEETFTK
+439 NPVKKYSDAEETFTN
-454 LKVAFTEQ
+454 LKDDFTKQ
-462 ASTELTTRSK
+462 ASTELTKRST

-548 ETLSKQKQ
+548 VTLSKQKQ

-665 TYESIVKEIET
+665 TYESIVEEIET
-676 KIQAQIDEAVNTANT
+676 KIKAQIDEAVKTAND
-691 RAKDYFVKENSEGK
+691 RAMDYFDNEYSQGK
-705 ATLTQ
+705 ATLTK
-710 GDANRIYAAVKETLD
+710 GDANQKYDAVKETLD

-742 NRYQGILDKSKNNQV
+742 NRYQGILDKSNNNQV
-757 GENYLVDAQTKVT
+757 GENYLVDAQTKVN

-777 LADSLGKVSSDYL
+777 LADNLGKVSSDYL
-790 AKIKKA
+790 AKIEKA
-796 VEDVNAELDAYTKL
+796 VKDVNEELDAYTKL

-866 EKALSASTLNA
+866 EKALSASTLND

-941 IDQAEATVAA
+941 IGQAESTVAA

-962 GKLGNTYASIEGAL
+962 GELGNTYASIEGAL

>member
-1 MMKPWKQIH
+1 
-10 HDILGFF
+10 
-17 LRTNNNEQFFY
+17 
-28 KLKFTIMKK
+28 MKK
-37 VFTLVSALSM
+37 VLTLVSALSM

-54 NDYDWNSGLENPQ
+54 HDYDWSGLDSPK
-67 TDKNHNVV
+67 TDANHKVV
-75 NKNGLKYANKVFT
+75 INGKATDLKYENKKFT
-88 FSVNNGDKVLLG
+88 FNVNPGDQITLG
-100 VNGENLDITVNGS
+100 VKGENLKVAVDGAPLT
-113 NLAAKLESGKISFV
+113 AKLEGGLIHFDIPEDKVNPTKQMS
-127 AESDGKVELKL
+127 VELTL
-138 GASTTI
+138 GDKTAIT
-144 NSIYVESD
+144 SIYVESS

-220 KAGNNVKQDLL
+220 KAGNNVKQGLL
-231 VDFNKRLTAVKT
+231 DDFKTRLNAVKT
-243 KVEQIVKDADAAQKK
+243 NVEQTVKDADAAQKQ
-258 YLDITRKLAK
+258 YLNITRELAK
-268 GLDNRLIEAA
+268 ELDNRLIEAA
-278 ETTVSSYNN
+278 ETTVSSYDNN
-287 DSLTYIN
+287 ALTYIN
-294 DFQTVNKKI
+294 DFQTVNNKI

-342 ADRDSTSWQ
+342 AERNSWQ
-351 AEFNSLKDQID
+351 AEFNSLKDQIN

-386 KLNDVLDIKDANQ
+386 KLNDVLSIKDADQ

-406 DDYDTWKTDVKE
+406 AGYDTWKTDVKE
-418 LNDFISDTKKRR
+418 LNDFISDTKNRR

-439 NPVKKYSDAEETFTK
+439 NPVKKYSDAEKTFSNLKDDFTK
-454 LKVAFTEQ
+454 Q
-462 ASTELTTRSK
+462 ASTELTKRST

-533 NKIAGVNTKVNNLWT
+533 NKIAGVNTKVNNLWSV
-548 ETLSKQKQ
+548 TLSKQKQ

-626 KVVAALEAK
+626 QVVAALEAK

-652 RFEGNKNVNGSVV
+652 RFEGKKNVNSSVV
-665 TYESIVKEIET
+665 TYESIVIEIET
-676 KIQAQIDEAVNTANT
+676 KIQAQIDEAVSTANN
-691 RAKDYFVKENSEGK
+691 RAKDYFDNEYSKGK
-705 ATLTQ
+705 ATLTK
-710 GDANRIYAAVKETLD
+710 GDADNTYAAVKETLD
-725 KGHKEAKMT
+725 QGHKEAKMT
-734 DDAYTKFN
+734 DDAYTKFD

-757 GENYLVDAQTKVT
+757 GENYLEDAKTKVA
-770 EYYKAKT
+770 EYYKANT
-777 LADSLGKVSSDYL
+777 LADNLGKVSSDYL
-790 AKIKKA
+790 AKIEKA
-796 VEDVNAELDAYTKL
+796 VKDVNAELDAYTKL

-852 KINADLKKFSDKLE
+852 QINADLKKFSDKLE
-866 EKALSASTLNA
+866 EKALSASTLND

-941 IDQAEATVAA
+941 IGQAESTVAA

-962 GKLGNTYASIEGAL
+962 GELGNTYASIEGAL

>member
-1 MMKPWKQIH
+1 
-10 HDILGFF
+10 
-17 LRTNNNEQFFY
+17 
-28 KLKFTIMKK
+28 MKK
-37 VFTLVSALSM
+37 VLTLVSALSM

-75 NKNGLKYANKVFT
+75 NKNGLKYADKVFT
-88 FSVNNGDKVLLG
+88 FSVNKGDKVLLG

-113 NLAAKLESGKISFV
+113 KLAAKLESGKISFV
-127 AESDGKVELKL
+127 AESDGAVELKL
-138 GASTTI
+138 GTSTTI

-179 STEIDEKNKNLPY
+179 STEIDEKNKNLPF

-220 KAGNNVKQDLL
+220 KAGNNVKQNLL
-231 VDFNKRLTAVKT
+231 DDFNTRLTAVRT
-243 KVEQIVKDADAAQKK
+243 NVEQIVKDADAAQKQ
-258 YLDITRKLAK
+258 YLNITRELAK
-268 GLDNRLIEAA
+268 ELDNRLIEAA
-278 ETTVSSYNN
+278 ETTVTSYDNN
-287 DSLTYIN
+287 TLTYIN
-294 DFQTVNKKI
+294 DFQTVNKQIK
-303 TVKGLKAEWAKTEL
+303 VKGLKAEWAKTEL

-342 ADRDSTSWQ
+342 AERTSWQ
-351 AEFNSLKDQID
+351 AEFNSLKDQIN

-373 YKSKITTLQTKVT
+373 YKSNITTLQTKVT
-386 KLNDVLDIKDANQ
+386 KLNDVLDIKDADQ

-406 DDYDTWKTDVKE
+406 AGYDTWKTDVKE
-418 LNDFISDTKKRR
+418 LNDFISDTKNRR

-439 NPVKKYSDAEETFTK
+439 NPVKKYSDAEKTFTN
-454 LKVAFTEQ
+454 LKDEFTKQ
-462 ASTELTTRSK
+462 ASAELTKRST

-548 ETLSKQKQ
+548 VTLSKQKQ
-556 EVIDLNATE
+556 EVIDLNASE

-652 RFEGNKNVNGSVV
+652 RFEGNKNVNGFVV
-665 TYESIVKEIET
+665 TYESIVIEIET
-676 KIQAQIDEAVNTANT
+676 KIQAQIDEAVKTAND
-691 RAKDYFVKENSEGK
+691 RAKDYFDNEYSQGK
-705 ATLTQ
+705 ATLTK
-710 GDANRIYAAVKETLD
+710 GDADQKYDAVKETLD

-777 LADSLGKVSSDYL
+777 LADNLGKVSSDYL
-790 AKIKKA
+790 AKIEKA
-796 VEDVNAELDAYTKL
+796 VKDVNDELDAYTKL

-852 KINADLKKFSDKLE
+852 KINTILKDFSEKLE
-866 EKALSASTLNA
+866 KNALTAYSDGTIKAVADKA
-877 EATAEFKKF
+877 FKDF
-886 EDGYFKATDY
+886 NDGYFKATDY

-901 NNDAKAKADA
+901 NNDAKDKADA

-941 IDQAEATVAA
+941 IGQAEATVAA

>member
-1 MMKPWKQIH
+1 
-10 HDILGFF
+10 
-17 LRTNNNEQFFY
+17 
-28 KLKFTIMKK
+28 MKK
-37 VFTLVSALSM
+37 VLTLVSALSM

-75 NKNGLKYANKVFT
+75 NKNGLKYADKVFT
-88 FSVNNGDKVLLG
+88 FSVNKGDKVLLG

-113 NLAAKLESGKISFV
+113 KLAAKLESGKISFV
-127 AESDGKVELKL
+127 AESDGAVELKL
-138 GASTTI
+138 GTSTTI

-179 STEIDEKNKNLPY
+179 STEIDEKNKNLPF

-220 KAGNNVKQDLL
+220 KAGNNVKQNLL
-231 VDFNKRLTAVKT
+231 DDFNTRLTAVRT
-243 KVEQIVKDADAAQKK
+243 NVEQIVKDADAAQKQ
-258 YLDITRKLAK
+258 YLNITRELAK
-268 GLDNRLIEAA
+268 ELDNRLIEAA
-278 ETTVSSYNN
+278 ETTVTSYDNN
-287 DSLTYIN
+287 TLTYIN
-294 DFQTVNKKI
+294 DFQTVNKQIK
-303 TVKGLKAEWAKTEL
+303 VKGLKAEWAKTEL

-342 ADRDSTSWQ
+342 AERTSWQ
-351 AEFNSLKDQID
+351 AEFNSLKDQIN

-373 YKSKITTLQTKVT
+373 YKSNITTLQTKVT
-386 KLNDVLDIKDANQ
+386 KLNDVLDIKDADQ

-406 DDYDTWKTDVKE
+406 AGYDTWKTDVKE
-418 LNDFISDTKKRR
+418 LNDFISDTKNRR

-439 NPVKKYSDAEETFTK
+439 NPVKKYSDAEKTFTN
-454 LKVAFTEQ
+454 LKDEFTKQ
-462 ASTELTTRSK
+462 ASTELTKRST

-548 ETLSKQKQ
+548 VTLSKQKQ
-556 EVIDLNATE
+556 EVIDLNASE

-665 TYESIVKEIET
+665 TYESIVIEIET
-676 KIQAQIDEAVNTANT
+676 KIQAQIDEAVKTAND
-691 RAKDYFVKENSEGK
+691 RAKDYFDNEYSQGK
-705 ATLTQ
+705 ATLTK
-710 GDANRIYAAVKETLD
+710 GDADQKYDAVKETLD

-777 LADSLGKVSSDYL
+777 LADNLGKVSSDYL
-790 AKIKKA
+790 AKIEKA
-796 VEDVNAELDAYTKL
+796 VKDVNDELDAYTKL

-852 KINADLKKFSDKLE
+852 KINTILKDFSEKLE
-866 EKALSASTLNA
+866 KNALTAYSDGTIKAVADKA
-877 EATAEFKKF
+877 F
-886 EDGYFKATDY
+886 EDFNDGYFKATDY

-901 NNDAKAKADA
+901 NKDAKDKADA

-941 IDQAEATVAA
+941 IGQAEATVAA

>member
-1 MMKPWKQIH
+1 
-10 HDILGFF
+10 
-17 LRTNNNEQFFY
+17 
-28 KLKFTIMKK
+28 MKK
-37 VFTLVSALSM
+37 VLTLVSALSM

-75 NKNGLKYANKVFT
+75 NKNGLKYADKVFT
-88 FSVNNGDKVLLG
+88 FSVNKGDKVLLG

-113 NLAAKLESGKISFV
+113 KLAAKLESGKISFV
-127 AESDGKVELKL
+127 AESDGAVELKL
-138 GASTTI
+138 GTSTTI

-179 STEIDEKNKNLPY
+179 STEIDEKNKNLPF

-220 KAGNNVKQDLL
+220 KAGNNVKQNLL
-231 VDFNKRLTAVKT
+231 DDFNTRLTAVRT
-243 KVEQIVKDADAAQKK
+243 NVEQIVKDADAAQKQ
-258 YLDITRKLAK
+258 YLNITRELAK
-268 GLDNRLIEAA
+268 ELDNRLIEAA
-278 ETTVSSYNN
+278 ETTVTSYDNN
-287 DSLTYIN
+287 TLTYIN
-294 DFQTVNKKI
+294 DFQTVNKQIK
-303 TVKGLKAEWAKTEL
+303 VKGLKAEWAKTEL

-342 ADRDSTSWQ
+342 AERTSWQ
-351 AEFNSLKDQID
+351 AEFNSLKDQIN

-373 YKSKITTLQTKVT
+373 YKSNITTLQTKVT
-386 KLNDVLDIKDANQ
+386 KLNDVLDIKDADQ

-406 DDYDTWKTDVKE
+406 AGYDTWKTDVKE
-418 LNDFISDTKKRR
+418 LNDFISDTKNRR

-439 NPVKKYSDAEETFTK
+439 NPVKKYSDAEKTFTN
-454 LKVAFTEQ
+454 LKDEFTKQ
-462 ASTELTTRSK
+462 ASTELTKRST

-548 ETLSKQKQ
+548 VTLSKQKQ
-556 EVIDLNATE
+556 EVIDLNASE

-652 RFEGNKNVNGSVV
+652 RFEGNKNVNDSVV
-665 TYESIVKEIET
+665 TYESIVIEIET
-676 KIQAQIDEAVNTANT
+676 KIQAQIDEAVKTAND
-691 RAKDYFVKENSEGK
+691 RAKDYFDNEYSQGK
-705 ATLTQ
+705 ATLTK
-710 GDANRIYAAVKETLD
+710 GDADQKYDAVKETLD

-777 LADSLGKVSSDYL
+777 LADNLGKVSSDYL
-790 AKIKKA
+790 AKIEKA
-796 VEDVNAELDAYTKL
+796 VKDVNDELDAYTKL

-852 KINADLKKFSDKLE
+852 KINTILKDFSEKLE
-866 EKALSASTLNA
+866 KNALTAYSDGTIKAVADKA
-877 EATAEFKKF
+877 FKDF
-886 EDGYFKATDY
+886 NDGYFKATDY

-901 NNDAKAKADA
+901 NNDAKDKADA

-941 IDQAEATVAA
+941 IGQAEATVAA

>member
-1 MMKPWKQIH
+1 
-10 HDILGFF
+10 
-17 LRTNNNEQFFY
+17 
-28 KLKFTIMKK
+28 MKK
-37 VFTLVSALSM
+37 FLTLVSALSM
-47 VAGSAVA
+47 VAGSAFA
-54 NDYDWNSGLENPQ
+54 NDYDWNSDLENPQ
-67 TDKNHNVV
+67 TDKDHNVV
-75 NKNGLKYANKVFT
+75 NKNGLKYADKVFT
-88 FSVNNGDKVLLG
+88 FSVNKGDKVLLG

-113 NLAAKLESGKISFV
+113 KLAAKLESGKISFV
-127 AESDGKVELKL
+127 AEDEGSVELKL
-138 GASTTI
+138 GTSTTI

-220 KAGNNVKQDLL
+220 KADNKVKQGLL
-231 VDFNKRLTAVKT
+231 DDFNTRLTAVKT
-243 KVEQIVKDADAAQKK
+243 KVEQIVKDADAAQKQ
-258 YLDITRKLAK
+258 YLNITRELAK
-268 GLDNRLIEAA
+268 DLDNRLIEAA
-278 ETTVSSYNN
+278 ETTVSSYDNN
-287 DSLTYIN
+287 ALTYIN

-342 ADRDSTSWQ
+342 AERTSWQ
-351 AEFNSLKDQID
+351 AEFNSLKDQIN

-386 KLNDVLDIKDANQ
+386 KLNDVLDIKDADQ

-406 DDYDTWKTDVKE
+406 AGYDTWKTDVKE
-418 LNDFISDTKKRR
+418 LNDFISDTKNRR
-430 DFTQSELAQ
+430 DFTESELAQ
-439 NPVKKYSDAEETFTK
+439 NPVKKYSDAEKTFTN
-454 LKVAFTEQ
+454 LKDDFTKQ
-462 ASTELTTRSK
+462 ASTELTKRST

-548 ETLSKQKQ
+548 VTLSKQKQ

-635 IKAVDDVE
+635 IKGVDDVE

-652 RFEGNKNVNGSVV
+652 RFEGNKNVNGFVV
-665 TYESIVKEIET
+665 TYESIVVGIET
-676 KIQAQIDEAVNTANT
+676 KIQAQIDEAVSTAND
-691 RAKDYFVKENSEGK
+691 RAKNYFDNEYSKGK
-705 ATLTQ
+705 ATLTK
-710 GDANRIYAAVKETLD
+710 GDANQNYAAVKKTLD
-725 KGHKEAKMT
+725 QGHEEAKMT

-777 LADSLGKVSSDYL
+777 LADNLGKVSSDYL
-790 AKIKKA
+790 AKIEKA

-852 KINADLKKFSDKLE
+852 QINVDLKKFYDKLE
-866 EKALSASTLNA
+866 EKALSASTLND

-886 EDGYFKATDY
+886 EDVYFKATDY

-941 IDQAEATVAA
+941 IGQAESTVAA

-962 GKLGNTYASIEGAL
+962 GELGNTYASIEGAL

>member
-1 MMKPWKQIH
+1 
-10 HDILGFF
+10 
-17 LRTNNNEQFFY
+17 
-28 KLKFTIMKK
+28 MKK
-37 VFTLVSALSM
+37 VLTLVSALSM
-47 VAGSAVA
+47 VAGSAFA

-67 TDKNHNVV
+67 TDENHNVV

-88 FSVNNGDKVLLG
+88 FSVNMGDKVLLG

-113 NLAAKLESGKISFV
+113 KLVAKLESGKISFV
-127 AESDGKVELKL
+127 AESDGTVELKL

-207 QKVAD
+207 KKVAD

-231 VDFNKRLTAVKT
+231 DDFNTRLTAVRT
-243 KVEQIVKDADAAQKK
+243 KVEQIVKDADAAQKQ
-258 YLDITRKLAK
+258 YLNITRDLAK
-268 GLDNRLIEAA
+268 DLDNRLIEAA

-287 DSLTYIN
+287 NTLTYIN
-294 DFQTVNKKI
+294 DFQTVNDKI

-342 ADRDSTSWQ
+342 KERTSWQ
-351 AEFNSLKDQID
+351 AEFNSLEGQID

-373 YKSKITTLQTKVT
+373 YKSMITTLQTKVT
-386 KLNDVLDIKDANQ
+386 KLNDVLDIKDADQ

-406 DDYDTWKTDVKE
+406 ADYDTWKTDVKE
-418 LNDFISDTKKRR
+418 LNDFISDTKNRR
-430 DFTQSELAQ
+430 DFTQSDLAQ
-439 NPVKKYSDAEETFTK
+439 NPVKKYLDAEKTFTK
-454 LKVAFTEQ
+454 LKDDFTNQ
-462 ASTELTTRSK
+462 ASIELTKRST

-565 QKKIDDKIDAVRAN
+565 QKKIDEKIDAVRAN

-591 KADFSNDDMKAS
+591 KADFSNDEMKAS

-676 KIQAQIDEAVNTANT
+676 KIQAQIDEAVETANN
-691 RAKDYFVKENSEGK
+691 RAQYYFDHESSQGK
-705 ATLTQ
+705 ATLTKA
-710 GDANRIYAAVKETLD
+710 DANQIYLAVKETLD
-725 KGHKEAKMT
+725 KGHEEAKMT
-734 DDAYTKFN
+734 DDAYTKFD

-757 GENYLVDAQTKVT
+757 GENYLEDAKTKVT
-770 EYYKAKT
+770 EYYNANT
-777 LADSLGKVSSDYL
+777 LADNLGKVSSDYL

-911 KIKTVKAEIVNAKA
+911 LIAVVKAEITNAKA

-934 QADAMIV
+934 QADANVV
-941 IDQAEATVAA
+941 IAAAETTVSA
-951 QESSVATDFAA
+951 QESSVAEDFAD
-962 GKLGNTYASIEGAL
+962 GKLGDTYASIEGAL
-976 NSASASIKKA
+976 NTASANLKKA
-986 LADAENAQKGGNL
+986 LADAEKAEKGGNL
-999 DLDGD
+999 DIDGD
-1004 GQVGL
+1004 GQIGL
-1009 GDAKKGM
+1009 SDIEKATDNTKG
-1016 ENVKDGSMDGKTFMD
+1016 GAMDGTTFTN
-1031 FINAYLQYISK
+1031 FIEAYLQYISK

>member
-1 MMKPWKQIH
+1 
-10 HDILGFF
+10 
-17 LRTNNNEQFFY
+17 
-28 KLKFTIMKK
+28 MKK
-37 VFTLVSALSM
+37 VLTLVSALSM

-75 NKNGLKYANKVFT
+75 NKKGLMYADKTFT
-88 FSVNNGDKVLLG
+88 FSVSKGDKVLLG

-113 NLAAKLESGKISFV
+113 KLAAKLESGKISFV
-127 AESDGKVELKL
+127 AGDEGTVELKL
-138 GASTTI
+138 GTSTTI

-220 KAGNNVKQDLL
+220 KAGNNVKQGLL
-231 VDFNKRLTAVKT
+231 DDFKTRLNAVKT
-243 KVEQIVKDADAAQKK
+243 NVEQTVKDADAAQKQ
-258 YLDITRKLAK
+258 YLNITRELAK
-268 GLDNRLIEAA
+268 ELDNRLIEAA
-278 ETTVSSYNN
+278 ETTVSSYDNN
-287 DSLTYIN
+287 ALTYIN
-294 DFQTVNKKI
+294 DFQTVNKQI

-342 ADRDSTSWQ
+342 AERKSWQ
-351 AEFNSLKDQID
+351 AEFNSLKDQIN

-373 YKSKITTLQTKVT
+373 YKSNITTLQTKVT
-386 KLNDVLDIKDANQ
+386 KLNDVLDIKDADQ

-406 DDYDTWKTDVKE
+406 AGYDTWKTDVKE
-418 LNDFISDTKKRR
+418 LNDFISDTKNRR

-439 NPVKKYSDAEETFTK
+439 NPVKKYSDAEKTFTN
-454 LKVAFTEQ
+454 LKDEFTKQ
-462 ASTELTTRSK
+462 ASTELTKRST

-548 ETLSKQKQ
+548 VTLSKQKQ
-556 EVIDLNATE
+556 EVIDLNASE

-591 KADFSNDDMKAS
+591 KADFSNDYMKAS

-676 KIQAQIDEAVNTANT
+676 KIQAQIDEAVKTAND
-691 RAKDYFVKENSEGK
+691 RAKDYFDNEYSQGK
-705 ATLTQ
+705 ATLTK
-710 GDANRIYAAVKETLD
+710 GDADQKYDAVKETLD

-777 LADSLGKVSSDYL
+777 LADNLGKVSSDYL
-790 AKIKKA
+790 AKIEKA
-796 VEDVNAELDAYTKL
+796 VKDVNEELDAYTKL

-852 KINADLKKFSDKLE
+852 KINTILKDFSEKLE
-866 EKALSASTLNA
+866 KNALTAYSDGTIKAVADKA
-877 EATAEFKKF
+877 F
-886 EDGYFKATDY
+886 EDFNDGYFKATDY

-941 IDQAEATVAA
+941 INQAESTVAA

-962 GKLGNTYASIEGAL
+962 GELGNTYASIEGAL

>member
-1 MMKPWKQIH
+1 
-10 HDILGFF
+10 
-17 LRTNNNEQFFY
+17 
-28 KLKFTIMKK
+28 MKK
-37 VFTLVSALSM
+37 VLTLVSALSM

-75 NKNGLKYANKVFT
+75 NKKGLMYADKTFT
-88 FSVNNGDKVLLG
+88 FSVSKGDKVLLG

-113 NLAAKLESGKISFV
+113 KLAAKLESGKISFV
-127 AESDGKVELKL
+127 AEDEGTVELKL
-138 GASTTI
+138 GTSTTI

-220 KAGNNVKQDLL
+220 KAGNNVKQGLL
-231 VDFNKRLTAVKT
+231 DDFKTRLNAVKT
-243 KVEQIVKDADAAQKK
+243 NVEQTVKDADAAQKQ
-258 YLDITRKLAK
+258 YLNITRELAK
-268 GLDNRLIEAA
+268 ELDNRLIEAA
-278 ETTVSSYNN
+278 ETTVTSYDNN
-287 DSLTYIN
+287 TLTYIN
-294 DFQTVNKKI
+294 DFQTVNK
-303 TVKGLKAEWAKTEL
+303 VKGLKAEWAKTEL

-342 ADRDSTSWQ
+342 AERTSWQ
-351 AEFNSLKDQID
+351 AEFNSLKDQIN

-373 YKSKITTLQTKVT
+373 YKSNITTLQTKVT
-386 KLNDVLDIKDANQ
+386 KLNDVLDIKDADQ

-406 DDYDTWKTDVKE
+406 AGYDTWKTDVKE
-418 LNDFISDTKKRR
+418 LNDFISDTKNRR

-439 NPVKKYSDAEETFTK
+439 NPVKKYSDAEKTFTN
-454 LKVAFTEQ
+454 LKDEFTKQ
-462 ASTELTTRSK
+462 ASTELTKRST

-548 ETLSKQKQ
+548 VTLSKQKQ
-556 EVIDLNATE
+556 EVIDLNASE

-665 TYESIVKEIET
+665 TYESIVIEIET
-676 KIQAQIDEAVNTANT
+676 KIQAQIDEAVNTAND
-691 RAKDYFVKENSEGK
+691 RAKYYFDNEYSQEGK
-705 ATLTQ
+705 ATLTK
-710 GDANRIYAAVKETLD
+710 GDANQKYDAVKETLD

-734 DDAYTKFN
+734 DDAYTKFI

-777 LADSLGKVSSDYL
+777 LADNLGKVSSDYL
-790 AKIKKA
+790 AKIEKA
-796 VEDVNAELDAYTKL
+796 VKDVNAELDAYTKL

-852 KINADLKKFSDKLE
+852 TINADLKTFSDKLE

-934 QADAMIV
+934 QADAMVV
-941 IDQAEATVAA
+941 INQAESTVAA

-962 GKLGNTYASIEGAL
+962 GELGNTYASIEGAL